1 MLRKE
6 LQKKMQA
13 VAMAAVV
20 TLTTVGAPATTFAG
34 ELPEEVTA
42 EDFSDAGEAVTEE
55 VTGDDFS
62 DGEAVAEQSSAD
74 ENGVVEDVPAVQ
86 AEESS
91 EGSTEDEQAKAQA
104 YLKENFIDG
113 SNKIITSG
121 GTGVTKSEDGLTYNV
136 ALTIPTSGYA
146 IRSMRLKYVNTVYKT
161 GWYIDK
167 DNPYV
172 GYKAPATN
180 GSRSITRPTAEQGP
194 YSFTAT
200 LKLFAL
206 DTDTTAINDG
216 TATALATQNFTIVL
230 APEKR
235 NYTVNIKPVNAKTG
249 EAIEGATVDIQKD
262 WNSLTPGEDGS
273 YTLVEGSEYTLTVT
287 ADGYDK
293 YTQTFIPSASGD
305 MEVKLSPIVYRN
317 TTFAV
322 TGNDG
327 ATITDADI
335 TVKEGWYTTLRPQ
348 EDGSYKLQA
357 GKEYKYTITKDGY
370 KEASGSFTVPD
381 EAGDYTFPVTLES
394 NINPADQSAVDAV
407 KKAFD
412 AEFGTLRPVY
422 GTDSNIAD
430 MVLAKVK
437 KYNLDV
443 DVSNVKVSL
452 ATSEDTDYIGTDG
465 TIHYVKSDL
474 NSMGV
479 YSKSLD
485 CTFKFTCNNASA
497 VSESRRVTV
506 SWDQEYFRG
515 KMQAEADQLTWDS
528 IKGNNASQE
537 EVTSDLT
544 LPGCM
549 GTSMRNIWS
558 TVTWESSDPEV
569 ISIQNPSIDS
579 PIYPRTGKINP
590 KTEDTEVTLTA
601 TFKANDTLLN
611 EYIEK
616 ADSFGTITKT
626 FEVTV
631 KGSGSQAPTEEELKA
646 ILDKYYT
653 ADQLKDFTTQTQLDT
668 ANCTG
673 DIQLPRYTRIKDEN
687 GEYVFNNKEIT
698 VTSSDANLMKINGY
712 RAAVD
717 LFAYDKDTTAN
728 LIVTFTRE
736 GVTATKEIP
745 ITVSVKDINEK
756 LDTEIAMMDYAKA
769 HYFDGIKGDNADV
782 DSITTNLHAFQE
794 MYLDNEGKAVWVY
807 TADDKTGAGI
817 ITDDYFDDPWIMEGQ
832 GYNHFKSSN
841 NAVIQHENLVV
852 NRPESNTQITIS
864 SLLSSE
870 KYGQFAKD
878 HPDNA
883 KLQKLYKQEAS
894 VTVTVKG
901 TKAESEA
908 LKAKIQE
915 ANTLLESITEGTEA
929 GQYPEGTK
937 KALTE
942 AIAAAQAVS
951 DNAEATEA
959 QQTEAITA
967 LTEAMKDCQ
976 DSRIPQSADVTVI
989 AATEAN
995 TSGKTQALTVKATDA
1010 ALYGYTKPESVQ
1022 AEVTVLDALAD
1033 LHAAMYGDA
1042 FKAAPEDYLVVSE
1055 QGWINKVFGVT
1066 TASVGFFVNNK
1077 MPISADT
1084 GYGSTCNEA
1093 VLQSGDILNVV
1104 LYHDTTGWSDK
1115 YLYFDGIASD
1125 IMAKKDFTL
1134 NVKGFT
1140 AAWGDESVAQKDIT
1154 VELRDSEG
1162 KAAATGTTDENGNV
1176 TLNVPAEGTYTA
1188 VITKTPYEYYIPV
1201 DAQIVAKA
1209 HEHSYTTWKK
1219 VSDATVFAPEK
1230 QESTC
1235 DFCGEKTTKDGG
1247 KKLDPTVKLS
1257 KTTVA
1262 LTLKQSE
1269 TVKVSGLAKGDSVK
1283 GWTSSDKSIA
1293 TVDKNGKI
1301 TATTKEGKATITVT
1315 LASGKKAQIAV
1326 TVKET
1331 KHVYT
1336 KWTKVSSATVFAPE
1350 KRQSTCNL
1358 CGRKITR
1365 EFGTKL
1371 TPTVKLTK
1379 TTLTLK
1385 TKQSVTVKASGLARG
1400 DSVKKWTSSN
1410 KSIATVD
1417 KNGKITATAKE
1428 GKATITVTLA
1438 SGKTAKVAV
1447 TVKLIRTTKLTNV
1460 PKTLSITAGKKYT
1473 LKPVVTPS
1481 NSQEKVTYKSSNT
1494 KIATVSSQG
1503 AVTAVKAG
1511 SATIT
1516 VQSGK
1521 QKATVKVTVKKAP
1534 ALKSIKNVPG
1544 SKTIANGKT
1553 YTLKPQLYPSGAI
1566 AKITYTTS
1574 NKNVATVDSKGKI
1587 TAKKKGTAVIT
1598 VKAGKFTAKCKVTVK

>member
-34 ELPEEVTA
+34 ELPGELTA
-42 EDFSDAGEAVTEE
+42 EAFSDNGEAVTEE
-55 VTGDDFS
+55 VTEDDFS
-62 DGEAVAEQSSAD
+62 DGETAAGQSSAG
-74 ENGVVEDVPAVQ
+74 ENEVVDVPAAQ

-194 YSFTAT
+194 YTFTAT

-216 TATALATQNFTIVL
+216 TATALATQDFTIVL
-230 APEKR
+230 APEKK

-262 WNSLTPGEDGS
+262 WSSLTPADDGS

-293 YTQTFIPSASGD
+293 YTQTILPSASGD
-305 MEVKLSPIVYRN
+305 IEVKLSPIVYRN

-381 EAGDYTFPVTLES
+381 EAGDYTFPVTLQS
-394 NINPADQSAVDAV
+394 NIDPADQAAVDAV

-497 VSESRRVTV
+497 VSENRRVTV

-558 TVTWESSDPEV
+558 TVTWESSDPDV

-601 TFKANDTLLN
+601 TFKANDILLN

-626 FEVTV
+626 FKVTV

-717 LFAYDKDTTAN
+717 LFTYDKDTTAN

-756 LDTEIAMMDYAKA
+756 LDAEIAMMDYAKA
-769 HYFDGIKGDNADV
+769 HYFDGIKGDNADA

-807 TADDKTGAGI
+807 NADDKTGAGI

-878 HPDNA
+878 HLDNA

-901 TKAESEA
+901 TKAEGEA

-937 KALTE
+937 DALSE
-942 AIAAAQAVS
+942 AIKAAQAVS

-967 LTEAMKDCQ
+967 LAKAMKDCQ

-989 AATEAN
+989 AGTEAN
-995 TSGKTQALTVKATDA
+995 TAGKTQALTVKATDA
-1010 ALYGYTKPESVQ
+1010 ALYGYVKPEKVQ

-1042 FKAAPEDYLVVSE
+1042 FKAAPEDYLVVNES
-1055 QGWINKVFGVT
+1055 GWISKAFGVT
-1066 TASVGFFVNNK
+1066 TANVSFFVNNK
-1077 MPISADT
+1077 MPLGDS
-1084 GYGSTCNEA
+1084 GYGSMCNEA
-1093 VLQSGDILNVV
+1093 VLNSGDVLNVFF
-1104 LYHDTTGWSDK
+1104 YNDTAGYSDE
-1115 YLYFDGIASD
+1115 YLYFDSIACD
-1125 IMAKKDFTL
+1125 IMAKKDFIL
-1134 NVKGFT
+1134 NVKGFK
-1140 AAWGDESVAQKDIT
+1140 AAWGEEASAQKDIT

-1162 KAAATGTTDENGNV
+1162 KTVATGTTDENGNV
-1176 TLNVPAEGTYTA
+1176 TLNAPAEGTYTA
-1188 VITKTPYEYYIPV
+1188 AIVKTPYEYYIPV
-1201 DAQIVAKA
+1201 DAKVVAKA

-1219 VSDATVFAPEK
+1219 VSSATVFAPEK

-1235 DFCGEKTTKDGG
+1235 DFCGEKTTKTVGE
-1247 KKLDPTVKLS
+1247 KLTPTVKLTATKLAL
-1257 KTTVA
+1257 KT
-1262 LTLKQSE
+1262 KQSV
-1269 TVKVSGLAKGDSVK
+1269 TVRATGLAKGDYVK
-1283 GWTSSDKSIA
+1283 SWTSSKKSVA

-1301 TATTKEGKATITVT
+1301 TATSKEGTAVITVT
-1315 LASGKKAQIAV
+1315 LASK
-1326 TVKET
+1326 
-1331 KHVYT
+1331 
-1336 KWTKVSSATVFAPE
+1336 
-1350 KRQSTCNL
+1350 
-1358 CGRKITR
+1358 
-1365 EFGTKL
+1365 
-1371 TPTVKLTK
+1371 
-1379 TTLTLK
+1379 
-1385 TKQSVTVKASGLARG
+1385 
-1400 DSVKKWTSSN
+1400 
-1410 KSIATVD
+1410 
-1417 KNGKITATAKE
+1417 
-1428 GKATITVTLA
+1428 
-1438 SGKTAKVAV
+1438 KTAKVTV
-1447 TVKLIRTTKLTNV
+1447 TVKMIRTTKLTKV
-1460 PKTLSITAGKKYT
+1460 PKTLSLTTGKKYT

-1494 KIATVSSQG
+1494 KIATVSSTG
-1503 AVTAVKAG
+1503 VITAKKVGKV
-1511 SATIT
+1511 TIT

-1521 QKATVKVTVKKAP
+1521 QKATVTLTVKKAP
-1534 ALKSIKNVPG
+1534 ALKAIKNVPTK
-1544 SKTIANGKT
+1544 KTITKGKT

-1574 NKNVATVDSKGKI
+1574 NKSIATVDSKGKI

>member
-34 ELPEEVTA
+34 ELPGELTA
-42 EDFSDAGEAVTEE
+42 EAFSDNGEAVTEE
-55 VTGDDFS
+55 VTEDDFS
-62 DGEAVAEQSSAD
+62 DGETAAGQSSAG
-74 ENGVVEDVPAVQ
+74 ENEVVDVPAAQ

-194 YSFTAT
+194 YTFTAT

-216 TATALATQNFTIVL
+216 TATALATQDFTIVL
-230 APEKR
+230 APEKK

-262 WNSLTPGEDGS
+262 WSSLTPADDGS

-293 YTQTFIPSASGD
+293 YTQTILPSASGD
-305 MEVKLSPIVYRN
+305 IEVKLSPIVYRN

-381 EAGDYTFPVTLES
+381 EAGDYTFPVTLQS
-394 NINPADQSAVDAV
+394 NIDPADQAAVDAV

-558 TVTWESSDPEV
+558 TVTWESSDPDV

-601 TFKANDTLLN
+601 TFKANDILLN

-626 FEVTV
+626 FKVTV

-717 LFAYDKDTTAN
+717 LFTYDKDTTAN

-756 LDTEIAMMDYAKA
+756 LDAEIAMMDYAKA
-769 HYFDGIKGDNADV
+769 HYFDGIKGDNADA

-807 TADDKTGAGI
+807 NADDKTGAGI
-817 ITDDYFDDPWIMEGQ
+817 ITDDYFDNPWIMEGQ

-878 HPDNA
+878 HLDNA

-901 TKAESEA
+901 TKAEGEA

-937 KALTE
+937 DALSE
-942 AIAAAQAVS
+942 AIKAAQAVS
-951 DNAEATEA
+951 DNTEATEA

-967 LTEAMKDCQ
+967 LAKAMKDCQ

-989 AATEAN
+989 AGTEAN
-995 TSGKTQALTVKATDA
+995 TAGKTQALTVKATDA
-1010 ALYGYTKPESVQ
+1010 ALYGYVKPEKVQ

-1042 FKAAPEDYLVVSE
+1042 FKAAPEDYLVVNES
-1055 QGWINKVFGVT
+1055 GWISKAFGVT
-1066 TASVGFFVNNK
+1066 TANVSFFVNNK
-1077 MPISADT
+1077 MPLGDS
-1084 GYGSTCNEA
+1084 GYGSMCNEA
-1093 VLQSGDILNVV
+1093 VLNSGDVLNVFF
-1104 LYHDTTGWSDK
+1104 YNDTAGYSDE
-1115 YLYFDGIASD
+1115 YLYFDSIACD
-1125 IMAKKDFTL
+1125 IMAKKDFIL
-1134 NVKGFT
+1134 NVKGFK
-1140 AAWGDESVAQKDIT
+1140 AAWGEEASAQKDIT

-1162 KAAATGTTDENGNV
+1162 KTVATGTTDENGNV
-1176 TLNVPAEGTYTA
+1176 TLNAPAEGTYTA
-1188 VITKTPYEYYIPV
+1188 AIVKTPYEYYIPV
-1201 DAQIVAKA
+1201 DAKVVAKA

-1219 VSDATVFAPEK
+1219 VSSATVFAPEK

-1235 DFCGEKTTKDGG
+1235 DFCGEKTTKTVGE
-1247 KKLDPTVKLS
+1247 KLTPTVKLTATKLAL
-1257 KTTVA
+1257 KT
-1262 LTLKQSE
+1262 KQSV
-1269 TVKVSGLAKGDSVK
+1269 TVRATGLAKGDYVK
-1283 GWTSSDKSIA
+1283 SWTSSKKSVA

-1301 TATTKEGKATITVT
+1301 TATSKEGT
-1315 LASGKKAQIAV
+1315 AV
-1326 TVKET
+1326 
-1331 KHVYT
+1331 
-1336 KWTKVSSATVFAPE
+1336 
-1350 KRQSTCNL
+1350 
-1358 CGRKITR
+1358 
-1365 EFGTKL
+1365 
-1371 TPTVKLTK
+1371 
-1379 TTLTLK
+1379 
-1385 TKQSVTVKASGLARG
+1385 
-1400 DSVKKWTSSN
+1400 
-1410 KSIATVD
+1410 
-1417 KNGKITATAKE
+1417 
-1428 GKATITVTLA
+1428 ITVTLA
-1438 SGKTAKVAV
+1438 SGKTAKVTV
-1447 TVKLIRTTKLTNV
+1447 TVKMIRTTKLTKV
-1460 PKTLSITAGKKYT
+1460 PKTLSLTTGKKYT

-1494 KIATVSSQG
+1494 KIATVSSTG
-1503 AVTAVKAG
+1503 VITAKKVGKV
-1511 SATIT
+1511 TIT

-1521 QKATVKVTVKKAP
+1521 QKATVTLTVKKAP
-1534 ALKSIKNVPG
+1534 ALKAIKNVPTK
-1544 SKTIANGKT
+1544 KTITKGKT

-1574 NKNVATVDSKGKI
+1574 NKSIATVDSKGKI

>member
-34 ELPEEVTA
+34 ELPGELTA
-42 EDFSDAGEAVTEE
+42 EAFSDNGEAVTEE
-55 VTGDDFS
+55 VTEDDFS
-62 DGEAVAEQSSAD
+62 DGETAAGQSSAG
-74 ENGVVEDVPAVQ
+74 ENEVVDVPAAQ

-194 YSFTAT
+194 YTFTAT

-216 TATALATQNFTIVL
+216 TATALATQDFTIVL
-230 APEKR
+230 APEKK

-262 WNSLTPGEDGS
+262 WSSLTPADDGS

-293 YTQTFIPSASGD
+293 YTQTILPSASGD
-305 MEVKLSPIVYRN
+305 IEVKLSPIVYRN

-381 EAGDYTFPVTLES
+381 EAGDYTFPVTLQS
-394 NINPADQSAVDAV
+394 NIDPADQAAVDAV

-558 TVTWESSDPEV
+558 TVTWESSDPDV

-601 TFKANDTLLN
+601 TFKANDILLN

-626 FEVTV
+626 FKVTV

-717 LFAYDKDTTAN
+717 LFTYDKDTTAN

-756 LDTEIAMMDYAKA
+756 LDAEIAMMDYAKA
-769 HYFDGIKGDNADV
+769 HYFDGIKGDNADA

-807 TADDKTGAGI
+807 NADDKTGAGI

-878 HPDNA
+878 HLDNA

-901 TKAESEA
+901 TKAEGEA

-937 KALTE
+937 DALSE
-942 AIAAAQAVS
+942 AIKAAQAVS

-967 LTEAMKDCQ
+967 LAKAMKDCQ

-989 AATEAN
+989 AGTEAN
-995 TSGKTQALTVKATDA
+995 TAGKTQALTVKATDA
-1010 ALYGYTKPESVQ
+1010 ALYGYVKPEKVQ

-1042 FKAAPEDYLVVSE
+1042 FKAAPEDYLVVNES
-1055 QGWINKVFGVT
+1055 GWISKAFGVT
-1066 TASVGFFVNNK
+1066 TDNVSFFVNNK
-1077 MPISADT
+1077 MPLGDS
-1084 GYGSTCNEA
+1084 GYGSMCNEA
-1093 VLQSGDILNVV
+1093 VLNSGDVLNVFF
-1104 LYHDTTGWSDK
+1104 YNDTAGYSDE
-1115 YLYFDGIASD
+1115 YLYFDSIACD
-1125 IMAKKDFTL
+1125 IMAKKDFIL
-1134 NVKGFT
+1134 NVKGFK
-1140 AAWGDESVAQKDIT
+1140 AAWGEEASAQKDIT

-1162 KAAATGTTDENGNV
+1162 KTVATGTTDENGNV
-1176 TLNVPAEGTYTA
+1176 TLNAPAEGTYTA
-1188 VITKTPYEYYIPV
+1188 AIVKTPYEYYIPV
-1201 DAQIVAKA
+1201 DAKVVAKA

-1219 VSDATVFAPEK
+1219 VSSATVFAPEK

-1235 DFCGEKTTKDGG
+1235 DFCGEKTTKTVGE
-1247 KKLDPTVKLS
+1247 KLTPTVKLTATKLAL
-1257 KTTVA
+1257 KT
-1262 LTLKQSE
+1262 KQSV
-1269 TVKVSGLAKGDSVK
+1269 TVRATGLAKGDYVK
-1283 GWTSSDKSIA
+1283 SWTSSKKSVA

-1301 TATTKEGKATITVT
+1301 TATSKEGT
-1315 LASGKKAQIAV
+1315 AV
-1326 TVKET
+1326 
-1331 KHVYT
+1331 
-1336 KWTKVSSATVFAPE
+1336 
-1350 KRQSTCNL
+1350 
-1358 CGRKITR
+1358 
-1365 EFGTKL
+1365 
-1371 TPTVKLTK
+1371 
-1379 TTLTLK
+1379 
-1385 TKQSVTVKASGLARG
+1385 
-1400 DSVKKWTSSN
+1400 
-1410 KSIATVD
+1410 
-1417 KNGKITATAKE
+1417 
-1428 GKATITVTLA
+1428 ITVTLA
-1438 SGKTAKVAV
+1438 SGKTAKVTV
-1447 TVKLIRTTKLTNV
+1447 TVKMIRTTKLTKV
-1460 PKTLSITAGKKYT
+1460 PKTLSLTTGKKYT

-1494 KIATVSSQG
+1494 KIATVSSTG
-1503 AVTAVKAG
+1503 VITAKKVGKV
-1511 SATIT
+1511 TIT

-1521 QKATVKVTVKKAP
+1521 QKATVTLTVKKAP
-1534 ALKSIKNVPG
+1534 ALKAIKNVPTK
-1544 SKTIANGKT
+1544 KTITKGKT

-1574 NKNVATVDSKGKI
+1574 NKSIATVDSKGKI

>member
-34 ELPEEVTA
+34 ELPGELTA
-42 EDFSDAGEAVTEE
+42 EAFSDNGEAVTEE
-55 VTGDDFS
+55 VTEDDFS
-62 DGEAVAEQSSAD
+62 DGETAAGQSSAG
-74 ENGVVEDVPAVQ
+74 ENEVVDVPAAQ

-194 YSFTAT
+194 YTFTAT

-216 TATALATQNFTIVL
+216 TATALATQDFTIVL
-230 APEKR
+230 APEKK

-262 WNSLTPGEDGS
+262 WSSLTPADDGS

-293 YTQTFIPSASGD
+293 YTQTILPSASGD
-305 MEVKLSPIVYRN
+305 IEVKLSPIVYRN

-381 EAGDYTFPVTLES
+381 EAGDYTFPVTLQS
-394 NINPADQSAVDAV
+394 NIDPADQAAVDAV

-412 AEFGTLRPVY
+412 AEFGTLRPIY

-558 TVTWESSDPEV
+558 TVTWESSDPDV

-601 TFKANDTLLN
+601 TFRANDILLN

-626 FEVTV
+626 FKVTV

-717 LFAYDKDTTAN
+717 LFTYDKDTTAN

-756 LDTEIAMMDYAKA
+756 LDAEIAMMDYAKA
-769 HYFDGIKGDNADV
+769 HYFDGIKGDNADA

-807 TADDKTGAGI
+807 NADDKTGAGI

-878 HPDNA
+878 HLDNA

-901 TKAESEA
+901 TKAEGEA

-937 KALTE
+937 DALSE
-942 AIAAAQAVS
+942 AIKAAQAVS

-967 LTEAMKDCQ
+967 LAKAMKDCQ

-989 AATEAN
+989 AGTEAN
-995 TSGKTQALTVKATDA
+995 TAGKTQALTVKATDA
-1010 ALYGYTKPESVQ
+1010 ALYGYVKPEKVQ

-1042 FKAAPEDYLVVSE
+1042 FKAAPEDYLVVNES
-1055 QGWINKVFGVT
+1055 GLISKAFGVT
-1066 TASVGFFVNNK
+1066 TANVSFFVNNK
-1077 MPISADT
+1077 MPLGDS
-1084 GYGSTCNEA
+1084 GYGSMCNEA
-1093 VLQSGDILNVV
+1093 VLNSGDVLNVFF
-1104 LYHDTTGWSDK
+1104 YNDTAGYSDE
-1115 YLYFDGIASD
+1115 YLYFDSIACD
-1125 IMAKKDFTL
+1125 IMAKKDFIL
-1134 NVKGFT
+1134 NVKGFK
-1140 AAWGDESVAQKDIT
+1140 AAWGEEASAQKDIT

-1162 KAAATGTTDENGNV
+1162 KTVATGTTDENGNV
-1176 TLNVPAEGTYTA
+1176 TLNAPAEGTYTA
-1188 VITKTPYEYYIPV
+1188 AIVKTPYEYYIPV
-1201 DAQIVAKA
+1201 DAKVVAKA

-1219 VSDATVFAPEK
+1219 VSSATVFAPEK

-1235 DFCGEKTTKDGG
+1235 DFCGEKTTKTVGE
-1247 KKLDPTVKLS
+1247 KLTPTVKLTATKLAL
-1257 KTTVA
+1257 KT
-1262 LTLKQSE
+1262 KQSV
-1269 TVKVSGLAKGDSVK
+1269 TVRATGLAKGDYVK
-1283 GWTSSDKSIA
+1283 SWTSSKKSVA

-1301 TATTKEGKATITVT
+1301 TATSKEGTAVITVT
-1315 LASGKKAQIAV
+1315 LASK
-1326 TVKET
+1326 
-1331 KHVYT
+1331 
-1336 KWTKVSSATVFAPE
+1336 
-1350 KRQSTCNL
+1350 
-1358 CGRKITR
+1358 
-1365 EFGTKL
+1365 
-1371 TPTVKLTK
+1371 
-1379 TTLTLK
+1379 
-1385 TKQSVTVKASGLARG
+1385 
-1400 DSVKKWTSSN
+1400 
-1410 KSIATVD
+1410 
-1417 KNGKITATAKE
+1417 
-1428 GKATITVTLA
+1428 
-1438 SGKTAKVAV
+1438 KTAKVTV
-1447 TVKLIRTTKLTNV
+1447 TVKMIRTTKLTKV
-1460 PKTLSITAGKKYT
+1460 PKTLSLTTGKKYT
-1473 LKPVVTPS
+1473 LKPVVAPS

-1494 KIATVSSQG
+1494 KIATVSSTG
-1503 AVTAVKAG
+1503 VITAKKVGKV
-1511 SATIT
+1511 TIT

-1521 QKATVKVTVKKAP
+1521 QKATVTLTVKKAP
-1534 ALKSIKNVPG
+1534 ALKAIKNVPTK
-1544 SKTIANGKT
+1544 KTITKGKT

-1574 NKNVATVDSKGKI
+1574 NKSIATVDSKGKI

>member
-34 ELPEEVTA
+34 ELPGELTA
-42 EDFSDAGEAVTEE
+42 EAFSDNGEAVTEE
-55 VTGDDFS
+55 VTEDDFS
-62 DGEAVAEQSSAD
+62 DGETAAGQSSAG
-74 ENGVVEDVPAVQ
+74 ENEVVDVPAAQ

-146 IRSMRLKYVNTVYKT
+146 IRSMRLKYVNIVYKT

-194 YSFTAT
+194 YTFTAT

-216 TATALATQNFTIVL
+216 TATALATQDFTIVL
-230 APEKR
+230 APEKK

-262 WNSLTPGEDGS
+262 WSSLTPADDGS

-293 YTQTFIPSASGD
+293 YTQTILPSASGD
-305 MEVKLSPIVYRN
+305 IEVKLSPIVYRN

-381 EAGDYTFPVTLES
+381 EAGDYTFPVTLQS
-394 NINPADQSAVDAV
+394 NIDPADQAAVDAV

-412 AEFGTLRPVY
+412 AEFGTLRPIY

-558 TVTWESSDPEV
+558 TVTWESSDPDV

-601 TFKANDTLLN
+601 TFKANDILLN

-626 FEVTV
+626 FKVTV

-717 LFAYDKDTTAN
+717 LFTYDKDTTAN

-756 LDTEIAMMDYAKA
+756 LDAEIAMMDYAKA
-769 HYFDGIKGDNADV
+769 HYFDGIKGDNADA

-807 TADDKTGAGI
+807 NADDKTGAGI
-817 ITDDYFDDPWIMEGQ
+817 ITDDYFDNPWIMEGQ

-878 HPDNA
+878 HLDNA

-901 TKAESEA
+901 TKAEGEA

-937 KALTE
+937 DALSE
-942 AIAAAQAVS
+942 AIKAAQAVS

-967 LTEAMKDCQ
+967 LAKAMKDCQ

-989 AATEAN
+989 AGTEAN
-995 TSGKTQALTVKATDA
+995 TAGKTQALTVKATDA
-1010 ALYGYTKPESVQ
+1010 ALYGYVKPEKVQ

-1042 FKAAPEDYLVVSE
+1042 FKAAPEDYLVVNES
-1055 QGWINKVFGVT
+1055 GWISKAFGVT
-1066 TASVGFFVNNK
+1066 TANVSFFVNNK
-1077 MPISADT
+1077 MPLGDS
-1084 GYGSTCNEA
+1084 GYGSMCNEA
-1093 VLQSGDILNVV
+1093 VLNSGDVLNVFF
-1104 LYHDTTGWSDK
+1104 YNDTAGYSDE
-1115 YLYFDGIASD
+1115 YLYFDSIACD
-1125 IMAKKDFTL
+1125 IMAKKDFIL
-1134 NVKGFT
+1134 NVKGFK
-1140 AAWGDESVAQKDIT
+1140 AAWGEEASAQKDIT

-1162 KAAATGTTDENGNV
+1162 KTVATGTTDENGNV
-1176 TLNVPAEGTYTA
+1176 TLNAPAEGTYTA
-1188 VITKTPYEYYIPV
+1188 AIVKTPYEYYIPV
-1201 DAQIVAKA
+1201 DAKVVAKA

-1219 VSDATVFAPEK
+1219 VSSATVFAPEK

-1235 DFCGEKTTKDGG
+1235 DFCGEKTTKTVG
-1247 KKLDPTVKLS
+1247 KKLTPTVKLTATKLAL
-1257 KTTVA
+1257 KT
-1262 LTLKQSE
+1262 KQSV
-1269 TVKVSGLAKGDSVK
+1269 TVRATGLAKGDYVK
-1283 GWTSSDKSIA
+1283 SWTSSKKSVA

-1301 TATTKEGKATITVT
+1301 TATSKEGT
-1315 LASGKKAQIAV
+1315 AV
-1326 TVKET
+1326 
-1331 KHVYT
+1331 
-1336 KWTKVSSATVFAPE
+1336 
-1350 KRQSTCNL
+1350 
-1358 CGRKITR
+1358 
-1365 EFGTKL
+1365 
-1371 TPTVKLTK
+1371 
-1379 TTLTLK
+1379 
-1385 TKQSVTVKASGLARG
+1385 
-1400 DSVKKWTSSN
+1400 
-1410 KSIATVD
+1410 
-1417 KNGKITATAKE
+1417 
-1428 GKATITVTLA
+1428 ITVTLA
-1438 SGKTAKVAV
+1438 SGKTAKVTV
-1447 TVKLIRTTKLTNV
+1447 TVKMIRTTKLTKV
-1460 PKTLSITAGKKYT
+1460 PKTLSLTTGKKYT

-1494 KIATVSSQG
+1494 KIATVSSTG
-1503 AVTAVKAG
+1503 VITAKKVGKV
-1511 SATIT
+1511 TIT

-1521 QKATVKVTVKKAP
+1521 QKATVTLTVKKAP
-1534 ALKSIKNVPG
+1534 ALKAIKNVPTK
-1544 SKTIANGKT
+1544 KTITKGKT

-1566 AKITYTTS
+1566 AKITYTSS
-1574 NKNVATVDSKGKI
+1574 NKSVATVDSKGKI

>member
-34 ELPEEVTA
+34 ELPGELTA
-42 EDFSDAGEAVTEE
+42 EAFSDNGEAVTEE
-55 VTGDDFS
+55 VTEDDFS
-62 DGEAVAEQSSAD
+62 DGETAAGQSSAG
-74 ENGVVEDVPAVQ
+74 ENEVVDVPAAQ

-194 YSFTAT
+194 YTFTAT

-216 TATALATQNFTIVL
+216 TATALATQDFTIVL
-230 APEKR
+230 APEKK

-262 WNSLTPGEDGS
+262 WSSLTPADDGS

-293 YTQTFIPSASGD
+293 YTQTILPSASGD
-305 MEVKLSPIVYRN
+305 IEVKLSPIVYRN

-381 EAGDYTFPVTLES
+381 EAGDYTFPVTLQS
-394 NINPADQSAVDAV
+394 NIDPADQAAVDAV

-412 AEFGTLRPVY
+412 AEFGTLRPIY

-474 NSMGV
+474 NSMGG

-558 TVTWESSDPEV
+558 TVTWESSDPDV

-601 TFKANDTLLN
+601 TFRANDILLN

-626 FEVTV
+626 FKVTV

-717 LFAYDKDTTAN
+717 LFTYDKDTTAN

-756 LDTEIAMMDYAKA
+756 LDAEIAMMDYAKA
-769 HYFDGIKGDNADV
+769 HYFDGIKGDNADA

-807 TADDKTGAGI
+807 NADDKTGAGI

-878 HPDNA
+878 HLDNA

-901 TKAESEA
+901 TKAEGEA

-937 KALTE
+937 DALSE
-942 AIAAAQAVS
+942 AIKAAQAVS

-967 LTEAMKDCQ
+967 LAKAMKDCQ

-989 AATEAN
+989 AGTEAN
-995 TSGKTQALTVKATDA
+995 TAGKTQALTVKATDA
-1010 ALYGYTKPESVQ
+1010 ALYGYVKPEKVQ

-1042 FKAAPEDYLVVSE
+1042 FKAAPEDYLVVNES
-1055 QGWINKVFGVT
+1055 GLISKAFGVT
-1066 TASVGFFVNNK
+1066 TANVSFFVNNK
-1077 MPISADT
+1077 MPLGDS
-1084 GYGSTCNEA
+1084 GYGSMCNEA
-1093 VLQSGDILNVV
+1093 VLNSGDVLNVFF
-1104 LYHDTTGWSDK
+1104 YNDTAGYSDE
-1115 YLYFDGIASD
+1115 YLYFDSIACD
-1125 IMAKKDFTL
+1125 IMAKKDFIL
-1134 NVKGFT
+1134 NVKGFK
-1140 AAWGDESVAQKDIT
+1140 AAWGEEASAQKDIT

-1162 KAAATGTTDENGNV
+1162 KTVATGTTDENGNV
-1176 TLNVPAEGTYTA
+1176 TLNAPAEGTYTA
-1188 VITKTPYEYYIPV
+1188 AIVKTPYEYYIPV
-1201 DAQIVAKA
+1201 DAKVVAKA

-1219 VSDATVFAPEK
+1219 VSSATVFAPEK

-1235 DFCGEKTTKDGG
+1235 DFCGEKTTKTVGE
-1247 KKLDPTVKLS
+1247 KLTPTVKLTATKLAL
-1257 KTTVA
+1257 KT
-1262 LTLKQSE
+1262 KQSV
-1269 TVKVSGLAKGDSVK
+1269 TVRATGLAKGDYVK
-1283 GWTSSDKSIA
+1283 SWTSSKKSVA

-1301 TATTKEGKATITVT
+1301 TATSKEGTAVITVT
-1315 LASGKKAQIAV
+1315 LASK
-1326 TVKET
+1326 
-1331 KHVYT
+1331 
-1336 KWTKVSSATVFAPE
+1336 
-1350 KRQSTCNL
+1350 
-1358 CGRKITR
+1358 
-1365 EFGTKL
+1365 
-1371 TPTVKLTK
+1371 
-1379 TTLTLK
+1379 
-1385 TKQSVTVKASGLARG
+1385 
-1400 DSVKKWTSSN
+1400 
-1410 KSIATVD
+1410 
-1417 KNGKITATAKE
+1417 
-1428 GKATITVTLA
+1428 
-1438 SGKTAKVAV
+1438 KTAKVTV
-1447 TVKLIRTTKLTNV
+1447 TVKMIRTTKLTKV
-1460 PKTLSITAGKKYT
+1460 PKTLSLTTGKKYT

-1494 KIATVSSQG
+1494 KIATVSSTG
-1503 AVTAVKAG
+1503 VITAKKVGKV
-1511 SATIT
+1511 TIT

-1521 QKATVKVTVKKAP
+1521 QKATVTLTVKKAP
-1534 ALKSIKNVPG
+1534 ALKAIKNVPTK
-1544 SKTIANGKT
+1544 KTITKGKT

-1574 NKNVATVDSKGKI
+1574 NKSIATVDSKGKI

>member
-34 ELPEEVTA
+34 ELPGELTA
-42 EDFSDAGEAVTEE
+42 EAFSDNGEAVTEE
-55 VTGDDFS
+55 VTEDDFS
-62 DGEAVAEQSSAD
+62 DGETAAGQSSAG
-74 ENGVVEDVPAVQ
+74 ENEVVDVPAAQ

-194 YSFTAT
+194 YTFTAT

-216 TATALATQNFTIVL
+216 TATALATQDFTIVL
-230 APEKR
+230 APEKK

-262 WNSLTPGEDGS
+262 WSSLTPADDGS

-293 YTQTFIPSASGD
+293 YTQTILPSASGD
-305 MEVKLSPIVYRN
+305 IEVKLSPIVYRN

-381 EAGDYTFPVTLES
+381 EAGDYTFPVTLQS
-394 NINPADQSAVDAV
+394 NIDPADQAAVDAV

-412 AEFGTLRPVY
+412 AEFGTLRPIY

-558 TVTWESSDPEV
+558 TVTWESSDPDV

-601 TFKANDTLLN
+601 TFRANDILLN

-626 FEVTV
+626 FKVTV

-717 LFAYDKDTTAN
+717 LFTYDKDTTAN

-756 LDTEIAMMDYAKA
+756 LDAEIAMMDYAKA
-769 HYFDGIKGDNADV
+769 HYFDGIKGDNADA

-807 TADDKTGAGI
+807 NADDKTGAGI

-878 HPDNA
+878 HLDNA

-901 TKAESEA
+901 TKAEGEA

-937 KALTE
+937 DALSE
-942 AIAAAQAVS
+942 AIKAAQAVS

-967 LTEAMKDCQ
+967 LAKAMKDCQ

-989 AATEAN
+989 AGTEAN
-995 TSGKTQALTVKATDA
+995 TAGKTQALTVKATDA
-1010 ALYGYTKPESVQ
+1010 ALYGYVKPEKIQ

-1042 FKAAPEDYLVVSE
+1042 FKAAPEDYLVVNES
-1055 QGWINKVFGVT
+1055 GWISKAFGVT
-1066 TASVGFFVNNK
+1066 TANVSFFVNNK
-1077 MPISADT
+1077 MPLGDS
-1084 GYGSTCNEA
+1084 GYGSMCNEA
-1093 VLQSGDILNVV
+1093 VLNSGDVLNVFF
-1104 LYHDTTGWSDK
+1104 YNDTAGYSDE
-1115 YLYFDGIASD
+1115 YLYFDSIACD
-1125 IMAKKDFTL
+1125 IMAKKDFIL
-1134 NVKGFT
+1134 NVKGFK
-1140 AAWGDESVAQKDIT
+1140 AAWGEEASAQKDIT

-1162 KAAATGTTDENGNV
+1162 KTVATGTTDENGNV
-1176 TLNVPAEGTYTA
+1176 TLNAPAEGTYTA
-1188 VITKTPYEYYIPV
+1188 AIVKTPYEYYIPV
-1201 DAQIVAKA
+1201 DAKVVAKA

-1219 VSDATVFAPEK
+1219 VSSATVFAPEK

-1235 DFCGEKTTKDGG
+1235 DFCGEKTTKTVGE
-1247 KKLDPTVKLS
+1247 KLTPTVKLTATKLAL
-1257 KTTVA
+1257 KT
-1262 LTLKQSE
+1262 KQSV
-1269 TVKVSGLAKGDSVK
+1269 TVRATGLAKGDYVK
-1283 GWTSSDKSIA
+1283 SWTSSKKSVA

-1301 TATTKEGKATITVT
+1301 TATSKEGT
-1315 LASGKKAQIAV
+1315 AV
-1326 TVKET
+1326 
-1331 KHVYT
+1331 
-1336 KWTKVSSATVFAPE
+1336 
-1350 KRQSTCNL
+1350 
-1358 CGRKITR
+1358 
-1365 EFGTKL
+1365 
-1371 TPTVKLTK
+1371 
-1379 TTLTLK
+1379 
-1385 TKQSVTVKASGLARG
+1385 
-1400 DSVKKWTSSN
+1400 
-1410 KSIATVD
+1410 
-1417 KNGKITATAKE
+1417 
-1428 GKATITVTLA
+1428 ITVTLA
-1438 SGKTAKVAV
+1438 SGKTAKVTV
-1447 TVKLIRTTKLTNV
+1447 TVKMIRTTKLTKV
-1460 PKTLSITAGKKYT
+1460 PKTLSLTTGKKYT

-1494 KIATVSSQG
+1494 KIATVSSTG
-1503 AVTAVKAG
+1503 VITAKKVGKV
-1511 SATIT
+1511 TIT

-1521 QKATVKVTVKKAP
+1521 QKATVTLTVKKAP
-1534 ALKSIKNVPG
+1534 ALKAIKNVPPK
-1544 SKTIANGKT
+1544 KTITKGKT

-1566 AKITYTTS
+1566 AKITYTSS
-1574 NKNVATVDSKGKI
+1574 NKSVATVDSKGKI

>member
-34 ELPEEVTA
+34 ELPGELTA
-42 EDFSDAGEAVTEE
+42 EAFSDNGEAVTEE
-55 VTGDDFS
+55 VTEDDFS
-62 DGEAVAEQSSAD
+62 DGETAAGQSSAG
-74 ENGVVEDVPAVQ
+74 ENEVVDVPAAQ

-194 YSFTAT
+194 YTFTAT

-216 TATALATQNFTIVL
+216 TATALATQDFTIVL
-230 APEKR
+230 APEKK

-262 WNSLTPGEDGS
+262 WSSLTPADDGS

-293 YTQTFIPSASGD
+293 YTQTILPSASGD
-305 MEVKLSPIVYRN
+305 IEVKLSPIVYRN

-381 EAGDYTFPVTLES
+381 EAGDYTFPVTLQS
-394 NINPADQSAVDAV
+394 NIDPADQAAVDAV

-412 AEFGTLRPVY
+412 AEFGTLRPIY

-558 TVTWESSDPEV
+558 TVTWESSDPDV

-601 TFKANDTLLN
+601 TFRANDILLN

-626 FEVTV
+626 FKVTV

-717 LFAYDKDTTAN
+717 LFTYDKDTTAN

-756 LDTEIAMMDYAKA
+756 LDAEIAMMDYAKA
-769 HYFDGIKGDNADV
+769 HYFDGIKGDNADA

-807 TADDKTGAGI
+807 NADDKTGAGI

-878 HPDNA
+878 HLDNA

-901 TKAESEA
+901 TKAEGEA

-937 KALTE
+937 DALSE
-942 AIAAAQAVS
+942 AIKAAQAVS

-967 LTEAMKDCQ
+967 LAKAMKDCQ

-989 AATEAN
+989 AGTEAN
-995 TSGKTQALTVKATDA
+995 TAGKTQALTVKATDA
-1010 ALYGYTKPESVQ
+1010 ALYGYVKPEKVQ

-1042 FKAAPEDYLVVSE
+1042 FKAAPEDYLVVNES
-1055 QGWINKVFGVT
+1055 GWISKAFGVT
-1066 TASVGFFVNNK
+1066 TANVSFFVNNK
-1077 MPISADT
+1077 MPLGDS
-1084 GYGSTCNEA
+1084 GYGSMCNEA
-1093 VLQSGDILNVV
+1093 VLNSGDVLNVFF
-1104 LYHDTTGWSDK
+1104 YNDTAGYSDE
-1115 YLYFDGIASD
+1115 YLYFDSIACD
-1125 IMAKKDFTL
+1125 IMAKKDFIL
-1134 NVKGFT
+1134 NVKGFK
-1140 AAWGDESVAQKDIT
+1140 AAWGEEASAQKDIT

-1162 KAAATGTTDENGNV
+1162 KTVATGTTDENGNV
-1176 TLNVPAEGTYTA
+1176 TLNAPAEGTYTA
-1188 VITKTPYEYYIPV
+1188 AIVKTPYEYYIPV
-1201 DAQIVAKA
+1201 DAKVVAKA

-1219 VSDATVFAPEK
+1219 VSSATVFAPEK

-1235 DFCGEKTTKDGG
+1235 DFCGEKTTKTVGE
-1247 KKLDPTVKLS
+1247 KLTPTVKLTATKLAL
-1257 KTTVA
+1257 KT
-1262 LTLKQSE
+1262 KQSV
-1269 TVKVSGLAKGDSVK
+1269 TVRATGLAKGDYVK
-1283 GWTSSDKSIA
+1283 SWTSSKKSVA

-1301 TATTKEGKATITVT
+1301 TATSKEGT
-1315 LASGKKAQIAV
+1315 AV
-1326 TVKET
+1326 
-1331 KHVYT
+1331 
-1336 KWTKVSSATVFAPE
+1336 
-1350 KRQSTCNL
+1350 
-1358 CGRKITR
+1358 
-1365 EFGTKL
+1365 
-1371 TPTVKLTK
+1371 
-1379 TTLTLK
+1379 
-1385 TKQSVTVKASGLARG
+1385 
-1400 DSVKKWTSSN
+1400 
-1410 KSIATVD
+1410 
-1417 KNGKITATAKE
+1417 
-1428 GKATITVTLA
+1428 ITVTLA
-1438 SGKTAKVAV
+1438 SGKTAKVTV
-1447 TVKLIRTTKLTNV
+1447 TVKMIRTTKLTKV
-1460 PKTLSITAGKKYT
+1460 PKTLSLTTGKKYT

-1494 KIATVSSQG
+1494 KIATVSSTG
-1503 AVTAVKAG
+1503 VITAKKVGKV
-1511 SATIT
+1511 TIT

-1521 QKATVKVTVKKAP
+1521 QKATVTLTVKKAP
-1534 ALKSIKNVPG
+1534 ALKVIKNVPTK
-1544 SKTIANGKT
+1544 KTITKGKT

-1574 NKNVATVDSKGKI
+1574 NKSIATVDSKGKI

>member
-34 ELPEEVTA
+34 ELPGELTA
-42 EDFSDAGEAVTEE
+42 EAFSDNGEAVTEE
-55 VTGDDFS
+55 VTEDDFS
-62 DGEAVAEQSSAD
+62 DGETAAGQSSAG
-74 ENGVVEDVPAVQ
+74 ENEVVDVPAAQ

-194 YSFTAT
+194 YTFTAT

-216 TATALATQNFTIVL
+216 TATALATQDFTIVL
-230 APEKR
+230 APEKK

-262 WNSLTPGEDGS
+262 WSSLTPADDGS

-293 YTQTFIPSASGD
+293 YTQTILPSASGD
-305 MEVKLSPIVYRN
+305 IEVKLSPIVYRN

-322 TGNDG
+322 TRNDG

-381 EAGDYTFPVTLES
+381 EAGDYTFPVTLQS
-394 NINPADQSAVDAV
+394 NIDPADQAAVDAV

-412 AEFGTLRPVY
+412 AEFGTLRPIY

-558 TVTWESSDPEV
+558 TVTWESSDPDV

-601 TFKANDTLLN
+601 TFRANDILLN

-626 FEVTV
+626 FKVTV

-717 LFAYDKDTTAN
+717 LFTYDKDTTAN

-756 LDTEIAMMDYAKA
+756 LDAEIAMMDYAKA
-769 HYFDGIKGDNADV
+769 HYFDGIKGDNADA

-807 TADDKTGAGI
+807 NADDKTGAGI

-878 HPDNA
+878 HLDNA

-901 TKAESEA
+901 TKAEGEA

-937 KALTE
+937 DALSE
-942 AIAAAQAVS
+942 AIKAAQAVS

-967 LTEAMKDCQ
+967 LAKAMKDCQ

-989 AATEAN
+989 AGTEAN
-995 TSGKTQALTVKATDA
+995 TAGKTQALTVKATDA
-1010 ALYGYTKPESVQ
+1010 ALYGYVKPEKVQ

-1042 FKAAPEDYLVVSE
+1042 FKAAPEDYLVVNES
-1055 QGWINKVFGVT
+1055 GLISKAFGVT
-1066 TASVGFFVNNK
+1066 TANVSFFVNNK
-1077 MPISADT
+1077 MPLGDS
-1084 GYGSTCNEA
+1084 GYGSMCNEA
-1093 VLQSGDILNVV
+1093 VLNSGDVLNVFF
-1104 LYHDTTGWSDK
+1104 YNDTAGYSDE
-1115 YLYFDGIASD
+1115 YLYFDSIACD
-1125 IMAKKDFTL
+1125 IMAKKDFIL
-1134 NVKGFT
+1134 NVKGFK
-1140 AAWGDESVAQKDIT
+1140 AAWGEEASAQKDIT

-1162 KAAATGTTDENGNV
+1162 KTVATGTTDENGNV
-1176 TLNVPAEGTYTA
+1176 TLNAPAEGTYTA
-1188 VITKTPYEYYIPV
+1188 AIVKTPYEYYIPV
-1201 DAQIVAKA
+1201 DAKVVAKA

-1219 VSDATVFAPEK
+1219 VSSATVFAPEK

-1235 DFCGEKTTKDGG
+1235 DFCGEKTTKTVGE
-1247 KKLDPTVKLS
+1247 KLTPTVKLTATKLAL
-1257 KTTVA
+1257 KT
-1262 LTLKQSE
+1262 KQSV
-1269 TVKVSGLAKGDSVK
+1269 TVRATGLAKGDYVK
-1283 GWTSSDKSIA
+1283 SWTSSKKSVA

-1301 TATTKEGKATITVT
+1301 TATSKEGTAVITVT
-1315 LASGKKAQIAV
+1315 LASK
-1326 TVKET
+1326 
-1331 KHVYT
+1331 
-1336 KWTKVSSATVFAPE
+1336 
-1350 KRQSTCNL
+1350 
-1358 CGRKITR
+1358 
-1365 EFGTKL
+1365 
-1371 TPTVKLTK
+1371 
-1379 TTLTLK
+1379 
-1385 TKQSVTVKASGLARG
+1385 
-1400 DSVKKWTSSN
+1400 
-1410 KSIATVD
+1410 
-1417 KNGKITATAKE
+1417 
-1428 GKATITVTLA
+1428 
-1438 SGKTAKVAV
+1438 KTAKVTV
-1447 TVKLIRTTKLTNV
+1447 TVKMIRTTKLTKV
-1460 PKTLSITAGKKYT
+1460 PKTLSLTTGKKYT

-1494 KIATVSSQG
+1494 KIATVSSTG
-1503 AVTAVKAG
+1503 VITAKKVGKV
-1511 SATIT
+1511 TIT

-1521 QKATVKVTVKKAP
+1521 QKATVTLTVKKAP
-1534 ALKSIKNVPG
+1534 ALKAIKNVPTK
-1544 SKTIANGKT
+1544 KTITKGKT

-1566 AKITYTTS
+1566 AKITYTSS
-1574 NKNVATVDSKGKI
+1574 NKSVATVDSKGKI

>member
-34 ELPEEVTA
+34 ELPGELTA
-42 EDFSDAGEAVTEE
+42 EAFSDNGEAVTEE
-55 VTGDDFS
+55 VTEDDFS
-62 DGEAVAEQSSAD
+62 DGETAAGQSSAG
-74 ENGVVEDVPAVQ
+74 ENEVVDVPAAQ

-194 YSFTAT
+194 YTFTAT

-216 TATALATQNFTIVL
+216 TATALATQDFTIVL
-230 APEKR
+230 APEKK

-262 WNSLTPGEDGS
+262 WSSLTPADDGS

-293 YTQTFIPSASGD
+293 YTQTILPSASGD
-305 MEVKLSPIVYRN
+305 IEVKLSPIVYRN

-381 EAGDYTFPVTLES
+381 EAGDYTFPVTLQS
-394 NINPADQSAVDAV
+394 NIDPADQAAVDAV

-430 MVLAKVK
+430 MILAKVK

-558 TVTWESSDPEV
+558 TVTWESSDPDV

-579 PIYPRTGKINP
+579 PIYPRTGKISP

-601 TFKANDTLLN
+601 TFKANDILLN

-626 FEVTV
+626 FKVTV

-717 LFAYDKDTTAN
+717 LFTYDKDTTAN

-756 LDTEIAMMDYAKA
+756 LDAEIAMMDYAKA
-769 HYFDGIKGDNADV
+769 HYFDGIKGDNADA

-807 TADDKTGAGI
+807 NADDKTGAGI
-817 ITDDYFDDPWIMEGQ
+817 ITDDYFDNPWIMEGQ

-878 HPDNA
+878 HRDNA
-883 KLQKLYKQEAS
+883 KLQKLYKQKAS

-901 TKAESEA
+901 TKAEGEA

-937 KALTE
+937 DALSE
-942 AIAAAQAVS
+942 AIKAAQAVS

-967 LTEAMKDCQ
+967 LAKAMKDCQ

-989 AATEAN
+989 AGTEAN
-995 TSGKTQALTVKATDA
+995 TAGKTQALTVKATDA
-1010 ALYGYTKPESVQ
+1010 ALYGYVKPEKVQ

-1042 FKAAPEDYLVVSE
+1042 FKAAPEDYLVVNES
-1055 QGWINKVFGVT
+1055 GWISKAFGVT
-1066 TASVGFFVNNK
+1066 TANVSFFVNNK
-1077 MPISADT
+1077 MPLGDS
-1084 GYGSTCNEA
+1084 GYGSMCNEA
-1093 VLQSGDILNVV
+1093 VLNSGDVLNVFF
-1104 LYHDTTGWSDK
+1104 YNDTAGYSDE
-1115 YLYFDGIASD
+1115 YLYFDSIACD
-1125 IMAKKDFTL
+1125 IMAKKDFIL
-1134 NVKGFT
+1134 NVKGFK
-1140 AAWGDESVAQKDIT
+1140 AAWGEEASAQKDIT

-1162 KAAATGTTDENGNV
+1162 KTVATGTTDENGNV
-1176 TLNVPAEGTYTA
+1176 TLNAPAEGTYTA
-1188 VITKTPYEYYIPV
+1188 AIVKTPYEYYIPV
-1201 DAQIVAKA
+1201 DAKVVAKA

-1219 VSDATVFAPEK
+1219 VSSATVFAPEK

-1235 DFCGEKTTKDGG
+1235 DFCGEKTTKTVG
-1247 KKLDPTVKLS
+1247 KKLTPTVKLTATKLAL
-1257 KTTVA
+1257 KT
-1262 LTLKQSE
+1262 KQSV
-1269 TVKVSGLAKGDSVK
+1269 TVRATGLAKGDYVK
-1283 GWTSSDKSIA
+1283 SWTSSKKSVA

-1301 TATTKEGKATITVT
+1301 TATSKEGT
-1315 LASGKKAQIAV
+1315 AV
-1326 TVKET
+1326 
-1331 KHVYT
+1331 
-1336 KWTKVSSATVFAPE
+1336 
-1350 KRQSTCNL
+1350 
-1358 CGRKITR
+1358 
-1365 EFGTKL
+1365 
-1371 TPTVKLTK
+1371 
-1379 TTLTLK
+1379 
-1385 TKQSVTVKASGLARG
+1385 
-1400 DSVKKWTSSN
+1400 
-1410 KSIATVD
+1410 
-1417 KNGKITATAKE
+1417 
-1428 GKATITVTLA
+1428 ITVTLA
-1438 SGKTAKVAV
+1438 SGKTAKVTV
-1447 TVKLIRTTKLTNV
+1447 TVKMIRTTKLTKV
-1460 PKTLSITAGKKYT
+1460 PKTLSLTTGKKYT

-1494 KIATVSSQG
+1494 KIATVSSTG
-1503 AVTAVKAG
+1503 VITAKKVGKV
-1511 SATIT
+1511 TIT

-1521 QKATVKVTVKKAP
+1521 QKATVTLTVKKAP
-1534 ALKSIKNVPG
+1534 ALKAIKNVPTK
-1544 SKTIANGKT
+1544 KTITKGKT

-1574 NKNVATVDSKGKI
+1574 NKSIATVDSKGKI

>member
-34 ELPEEVTA
+34 ELPGELTA
-42 EDFSDAGEAVTEE
+42 EAFSDNGEAVTEE
-55 VTGDDFS
+55 VTEDDFS
-62 DGEAVAEQSSAD
+62 DGETAAGQSSAG
-74 ENGVVEDVPAVQ
+74 ENEVVDVPAAQ

-194 YSFTAT
+194 YTFTAT

-216 TATALATQNFTIVL
+216 TATALATQDFTIVL
-230 APEKR
+230 APEKK

-262 WNSLTPGEDGS
+262 WSSLTPADDGS

-293 YTQTFIPSASGD
+293 YTQTILPSASGD
-305 MEVKLSPIVYRN
+305 IEVKLSPIVYRN

-381 EAGDYTFPVTLES
+381 EAGDYTFPVTLQS
-394 NINPADQSAVDAV
+394 NIDPADQAAVDAV

-497 VSESRRVTV
+497 VSENRRVTV
-506 SWDQEYFRG
+506 SRDQEYFRG

-558 TVTWESSDPEV
+558 TVTWESSDPDV

-601 TFKANDTLLN
+601 TFKANDILLN

-626 FEVTV
+626 FKVTV

-717 LFAYDKDTTAN
+717 LFTYDKDTTAN

-756 LDTEIAMMDYAKA
+756 LDAEIAMMDYAKA
-769 HYFDGIKGDNADV
+769 HYFDGIKGDNADA

-807 TADDKTGAGI
+807 NADDKTGAGI

-878 HPDNA
+878 HLDNA

-901 TKAESEA
+901 TKAEGEA

-937 KALTE
+937 DALSE
-942 AIAAAQAVS
+942 AIKAAQAVS

-967 LTEAMKDCQ
+967 LAKAMKDCQ

-989 AATEAN
+989 AGTEAN
-995 TSGKTQALTVKATDA
+995 TAGKTQALTVKATDA
-1010 ALYGYTKPESVQ
+1010 ALYGYVKPEKVQ

-1042 FKAAPEDYLVVSE
+1042 FKAAPEDYLVVNES
-1055 QGWINKVFGVT
+1055 GLISKAFGVT
-1066 TASVGFFVNNK
+1066 TANISFFVNNK
-1077 MPISADT
+1077 MPLGDS
-1084 GYGSTCNEA
+1084 GYGSMCNEA
-1093 VLQSGDILNVV
+1093 VLNSGDVLNVFF
-1104 LYHDTTGWSDK
+1104 YNDTAGYSDE
-1115 YLYFDGIASD
+1115 YLYFDSIACD
-1125 IMAKKDFTL
+1125 IMAKKDFIL
-1134 NVKGFT
+1134 NVKGFK
-1140 AAWGDESVAQKDIT
+1140 AAWGEEASAQKDIT

-1162 KAAATGTTDENGNV
+1162 KTVATGTTDENGNV
-1176 TLNVPAEGTYTA
+1176 TLNAPAEGTYTA
-1188 VITKTPYEYYIPV
+1188 AIVKTPYEYYIPV
-1201 DAQIVAKA
+1201 DAKVVAKA

-1219 VSDATVFAPEK
+1219 VSSATVFAPEK

-1235 DFCGEKTTKDGG
+1235 DFCGEKTTKTVGE
-1247 KKLDPTVKLS
+1247 KLTPTVKLTATKLAL
-1257 KTTVA
+1257 KT
-1262 LTLKQSE
+1262 KQSV
-1269 TVKVSGLAKGDSVK
+1269 TVRATGLAKGDYVK
-1283 GWTSSDKSIA
+1283 SWTSSKKSVA

-1301 TATTKEGKATITVT
+1301 TATSKEGTAVITVT
-1315 LASGKKAQIAV
+1315 LASK
-1326 TVKET
+1326 
-1331 KHVYT
+1331 
-1336 KWTKVSSATVFAPE
+1336 
-1350 KRQSTCNL
+1350 
-1358 CGRKITR
+1358 
-1365 EFGTKL
+1365 
-1371 TPTVKLTK
+1371 
-1379 TTLTLK
+1379 
-1385 TKQSVTVKASGLARG
+1385 
-1400 DSVKKWTSSN
+1400 
-1410 KSIATVD
+1410 
-1417 KNGKITATAKE
+1417 
-1428 GKATITVTLA
+1428 
-1438 SGKTAKVAV
+1438 KTAKVTV
-1447 TVKLIRTTKLTNV
+1447 TVKMIRTTKLTKV
-1460 PKTLSITAGKKYT
+1460 PKTLSLTTGKKYT

-1494 KIATVSSQG
+1494 KIATVSSTG
-1503 AVTAVKAG
+1503 VITAKKVGKV
-1511 SATIT
+1511 TIT

-1521 QKATVKVTVKKAP
+1521 QKATVTLTVKKAP
-1534 ALKSIKNVPG
+1534 ALKVIKNVPTK
-1544 SKTIANGKT
+1544 KTITKGKT

-1574 NKNVATVDSKGKI
+1574 NKSIATVDSKGKI

>member
-34 ELPEEVTA
+34 ELPGELTA
-42 EDFSDAGEAVTEE
+42 EAFSDNGEAVTEE
-55 VTGDDFS
+55 VTEDDFS
-62 DGEAVAEQSSAD
+62 DGETAAGQSSAG
-74 ENGVVEDVPAVQ
+74 ENEVVDVPAAQ

-194 YSFTAT
+194 YTFTAT

-216 TATALATQNFTIVL
+216 TATALATQDFTIVL
-230 APEKR
+230 APEKK

-262 WNSLTPGEDGS
+262 WSSLTPADDGS

-293 YTQTFIPSASGD
+293 YTQTILPSASGD
-305 MEVKLSPIVYRN
+305 IEVKLSPIVYRN

-381 EAGDYTFPVTLES
+381 EAGDYTFPVTLQS
-394 NINPADQSAVDAV
+394 NIDPADQAAVDAV

-412 AEFGTLRPVY
+412 AEFGTLRPIY

-558 TVTWESSDPEV
+558 TVTWESSDPDV

-601 TFKANDTLLN
+601 TFRANDILLN

-626 FEVTV
+626 FKVTV

-717 LFAYDKDTTAN
+717 LFTYDKDTTAN

-756 LDTEIAMMDYAKA
+756 LDAEIAMMDYAKA
-769 HYFDGIKGDNADV
+769 HYFDGIKGDNADA

-807 TADDKTGAGI
+807 NADDKTGAGI

-878 HPDNA
+878 HLDNA

-901 TKAESEA
+901 TKAEGEA

-937 KALTE
+937 DALSE
-942 AIAAAQAVS
+942 AIKAAQAVS

-967 LTEAMKDCQ
+967 LAKAMKDCQ

-989 AATEAN
+989 AGTEAN
-995 TSGKTQALTVKATDA
+995 TAGKTQALTVKATDA
-1010 ALYGYTKPESVQ
+1010 ALYGYVKPEKVQ

-1042 FKAAPEDYLVVSE
+1042 FKAAPEDYLVVNES
-1055 QGWINKVFGVT
+1055 GLISKAFGVT
-1066 TASVGFFVNNK
+1066 TANVSFFVNNK
-1077 MPISADT
+1077 MPLGDS
-1084 GYGSTCNEA
+1084 GYGSMCNEA
-1093 VLQSGDILNVV
+1093 VLNSGDVLNVFF
-1104 LYHDTTGWSDK
+1104 YNDTAGYSDE
-1115 YLYFDGIASD
+1115 YLYFDSIACD
-1125 IMAKKDFTL
+1125 IMAKKDFIL
-1134 NVKGFT
+1134 NVKGFK
-1140 AAWGDESVAQKDIT
+1140 AAWGEEASAQKDIT

-1162 KAAATGTTDENGNV
+1162 KTVATGTTDENGNV
-1176 TLNVPAEGTYTA
+1176 TLNAPAEGTYTA
-1188 VITKTPYEYYIPV
+1188 AIVKTPYEYYIPV
-1201 DAQIVAKA
+1201 DAKVVAKA

-1219 VSDATVFAPEK
+1219 VSSATVFAPEK

-1235 DFCGEKTTKDGG
+1235 DFCGEKTTKTVGE
-1247 KKLDPTVKLS
+1247 KLTPTVKLTATKLAL
-1257 KTTVA
+1257 KT
-1262 LTLKQSE
+1262 KQSV
-1269 TVKVSGLAKGDSVK
+1269 TVRATGLAKGDCVK
-1283 GWTSSDKSIA
+1283 SWTSSKKSVA

-1301 TATTKEGKATITVT
+1301 TATSKEGT
-1315 LASGKKAQIAV
+1315 AV
-1326 TVKET
+1326 
-1331 KHVYT
+1331 
-1336 KWTKVSSATVFAPE
+1336 
-1350 KRQSTCNL
+1350 
-1358 CGRKITR
+1358 
-1365 EFGTKL
+1365 
-1371 TPTVKLTK
+1371 
-1379 TTLTLK
+1379 
-1385 TKQSVTVKASGLARG
+1385 
-1400 DSVKKWTSSN
+1400 
-1410 KSIATVD
+1410 
-1417 KNGKITATAKE
+1417 
-1428 GKATITVTLA
+1428 ITVTLA
-1438 SGKTAKVAV
+1438 SGKTAKVTV
-1447 TVKLIRTTKLTNV
+1447 TVKMIRTTKLTKV
-1460 PKTLSITAGKKYT
+1460 PKTLSLTTGKKYT

-1494 KIATVSSQG
+1494 KIATVSSTG
-1503 AVTAVKAG
+1503 VITAKKVGKV
-1511 SATIT
+1511 TIT

-1521 QKATVKVTVKKAP
+1521 QKATVTLTVKKAP
-1534 ALKSIKNVPG
+1534 ALKVIKNVPTK
-1544 SKTIANGKT
+1544 KTITKGKT

-1574 NKNVATVDSKGKI
+1574 NKSIATVDSKGKI

>member
-34 ELPEEVTA
+34 ELPGELTA
-42 EDFSDAGEAVTEE
+42 EAFSDNGEAVTEE
-55 VTGDDFS
+55 VTEDDFS
-62 DGEAVAEQSSAD
+62 DGETAAGQSSAG
-74 ENGVVEDVPAVQ
+74 ENEVVDVPAAQ

-194 YSFTAT
+194 YTFTAT

-216 TATALATQNFTIVL
+216 TATALATQDFTIVL
-230 APEKR
+230 APEKK

-262 WNSLTPGEDGS
+262 WSSLTPADDGS

-293 YTQTFIPSASGD
+293 YTQTILPSASGD
-305 MEVKLSPIVYRN
+305 IEVKLSPIVYRN

-381 EAGDYTFPVTLES
+381 EAGDYTFPVTLQS
-394 NINPADQSAVDAV
+394 NIDPADQAAVDAV

-497 VSESRRVTV
+497 VSENRRVTV

-558 TVTWESSDPEV
+558 TVTWESSDPDV

-601 TFKANDTLLN
+601 TFKANDILLN

-626 FEVTV
+626 FKVTV

-717 LFAYDKDTTAN
+717 LFTYDKDTTAN

-756 LDTEIAMMDYAKA
+756 LDAEIAMMDYAKA
-769 HYFDGIKGDNADV
+769 HYFDGIKGDNADA

-807 TADDKTGAGI
+807 NADDKTGAGI

-878 HPDNA
+878 HLDNA

-901 TKAESEA
+901 TKAEGEA

-937 KALTE
+937 DALSE
-942 AIAAAQAVS
+942 AIKAAQAVS

-967 LTEAMKDCQ
+967 LAKAMKDCQ

-989 AATEAN
+989 AGTEAN
-995 TSGKTQALTVKATDA
+995 TAGKTQALTVKATDA
-1010 ALYGYTKPESVQ
+1010 ALYGYVKPEKVQ

-1042 FKAAPEDYLVVSE
+1042 FKAAPEDYLVVNES
-1055 QGWINKVFGVT
+1055 GLISKAFGVT
-1066 TASVGFFVNNK
+1066 TANISFFVNNK
-1077 MPISADT
+1077 MPLGDS
-1084 GYGSTCNEA
+1084 GYGSMCNEA
-1093 VLQSGDILNVV
+1093 VLNSGDVLNVFF
-1104 LYHDTTGWSDK
+1104 YNDTAGYSDE
-1115 YLYFDGIASD
+1115 YLYFDSIACD
-1125 IMAKKDFTL
+1125 IMAKKDFIL
-1134 NVKGFT
+1134 NVKGFK
-1140 AAWGDESVAQKDIT
+1140 AAWGEEASAQKDIT

-1162 KAAATGTTDENGNV
+1162 KTVATGTTDENGNV
-1176 TLNVPAEGTYTA
+1176 TLNAPAEGTYTA
-1188 VITKTPYEYYIPV
+1188 AIVKTPYEYYIPV
-1201 DAQIVAKA
+1201 DAKVVAKA

-1219 VSDATVFAPEK
+1219 VSSATVFAPEK

-1235 DFCGEKTTKDGG
+1235 DFCGEKTTKTVGE
-1247 KKLDPTVKLS
+1247 KLTPTVKLTATKLAL
-1257 KTTVA
+1257 KT
-1262 LTLKQSE
+1262 KQSVAVRA
-1269 TVKVSGLAKGDSVK
+1269 TGLAKGDYVK
-1283 GWTSSDKSIA
+1283 SWTSSKKSVA

-1301 TATTKEGKATITVT
+1301 TATSKEGTAVITVT
-1315 LASGKKAQIAV
+1315 LASK
-1326 TVKET
+1326 
-1331 KHVYT
+1331 
-1336 KWTKVSSATVFAPE
+1336 
-1350 KRQSTCNL
+1350 
-1358 CGRKITR
+1358 
-1365 EFGTKL
+1365 
-1371 TPTVKLTK
+1371 
-1379 TTLTLK
+1379 
-1385 TKQSVTVKASGLARG
+1385 
-1400 DSVKKWTSSN
+1400 
-1410 KSIATVD
+1410 
-1417 KNGKITATAKE
+1417 
-1428 GKATITVTLA
+1428 
-1438 SGKTAKVAV
+1438 KTAKVTV
-1447 TVKLIRTTKLTNV
+1447 TVKMIRTTKLTKV
-1460 PKTLSITAGKKYT
+1460 PKTLSLTTGKKYT

-1494 KIATVSSQG
+1494 KIATVSSTG
-1503 AVTAVKAG
+1503 VITAKKVGKV
-1511 SATIT
+1511 TIT

-1521 QKATVKVTVKKAP
+1521 QKATVTLTVKKAP
-1534 ALKSIKNVPG
+1534 ALKVIKNVPTK
-1544 SKTIANGKT
+1544 KTITKGKT

-1574 NKNVATVDSKGKI
+1574 NKSIATVDSKGKI

>member
-34 ELPEEVTA
+34 ELPGELTA
-42 EDFSDAGEAVTEE
+42 EAFSDNGEAVTEE
-55 VTGDDFS
+55 VTEDDFS
-62 DGEAVAEQSSAD
+62 DGETAAGQSSAG
-74 ENGVVEDVPAVQ
+74 ENEVVDVPAAQ

-194 YSFTAT
+194 YTFTAT

-216 TATALATQNFTIVL
+216 TATALATQDFTIVL
-230 APEKR
+230 APEKK

-262 WNSLTPGEDGS
+262 WSSLTPADDGS

-293 YTQTFIPSASGD
+293 YTQTILPSASGD
-305 MEVKLSPIVYRN
+305 IEVKLSPIVYRN

-381 EAGDYTFPVTLES
+381 EAGDYTFPVTLQS
-394 NINPADQSAVDAV
+394 NIDPADQAAVDAV

-412 AEFGTLRPVY
+412 AEFGTLRPIY

-558 TVTWESSDPEV
+558 TVTWESSDPDV

-601 TFKANDTLLN
+601 TFRANDILLN

-626 FEVTV
+626 FKVTV

-717 LFAYDKDTTAN
+717 LFTYDKDTTAN

-756 LDTEIAMMDYAKA
+756 LDAEIAMMDYAKA
-769 HYFDGIKGDNADV
+769 HYFDGIKGDNADA

-807 TADDKTGAGI
+807 NADDKTGAGI

-878 HPDNA
+878 HLDNA

-901 TKAESEA
+901 TKAEGEA

-937 KALTE
+937 DALSE
-942 AIAAAQAVS
+942 AIKAAQAVS

-967 LTEAMKDCQ
+967 LAKAMKDCQ

-989 AATEAN
+989 AGTEAN
-995 TSGKTQALTVKATDA
+995 TAGKTQALTVKATDA
-1010 ALYGYTKPESVQ
+1010 ALYGYVKPEKVQ

-1042 FKAAPEDYLVVSE
+1042 FKAAPEDYLVVNES
-1055 QGWINKVFGVT
+1055 GLISKAFGVT
-1066 TASVGFFVNNK
+1066 TANVSFFVNNK
-1077 MPISADT
+1077 MPLGDS
-1084 GYGSTCNEA
+1084 GYGSMCNEA
-1093 VLQSGDILNVV
+1093 VLNSGDVLNVFF
-1104 LYHDTTGWSDK
+1104 YNDTAGYSDE
-1115 YLYFDGIASD
+1115 YLYFDSIACD
-1125 IMAKKDFTL
+1125 IMAKKDFIL
-1134 NVKGFT
+1134 NVKGFK
-1140 AAWGDESVAQKDIT
+1140 AAWGEEASAQKDIT

-1162 KAAATGTTDENGNV
+1162 KTVATGTTDENGNV
-1176 TLNVPAEGTYTA
+1176 TLNAPAEGTYTA
-1188 VITKTPYEYYIPV
+1188 AIVKTPYEYYIPV
-1201 DAQIVAKA
+1201 DAKVVAKA

-1219 VSDATVFAPEK
+1219 VSSATVFAPEK

-1235 DFCGEKTTKDGG
+1235 DFCGEKTTKTVGE
-1247 KKLDPTVKLS
+1247 KLTPTVKLTATKLAL
-1257 KTTVA
+1257 KT
-1262 LTLKQSE
+1262 KQSV
-1269 TVKVSGLAKGDSVK
+1269 TVRATGLAKGDYVK
-1283 GWTSSDKSIA
+1283 SWTSSKKSVA

-1301 TATTKEGKATITVT
+1301 TATSKEGTAVLTVT
-1315 LASGKKAQIAV
+1315 LASK
-1326 TVKET
+1326 
-1331 KHVYT
+1331 
-1336 KWTKVSSATVFAPE
+1336 
-1350 KRQSTCNL
+1350 
-1358 CGRKITR
+1358 
-1365 EFGTKL
+1365 
-1371 TPTVKLTK
+1371 
-1379 TTLTLK
+1379 
-1385 TKQSVTVKASGLARG
+1385 
-1400 DSVKKWTSSN
+1400 
-1410 KSIATVD
+1410 
-1417 KNGKITATAKE
+1417 
-1428 GKATITVTLA
+1428 
-1438 SGKTAKVAV
+1438 KTAKVTV
-1447 TVKLIRTTKLTNV
+1447 TVKMIRTTKLTKV
-1460 PKTLSITAGKKYT
+1460 PKTLSLTTGKKYT

-1494 KIATVSSQG
+1494 KIATVSSTG
-1503 AVTAVKAG
+1503 VITAKKVGKV
-1511 SATIT
+1511 TIT

-1521 QKATVKVTVKKAP
+1521 QKATVTLTVKKAP
-1534 ALKSIKNVPG
+1534 ALKAIKNVPTK
-1544 SKTIANGKT
+1544 KTITKGKT

-1574 NKNVATVDSKGKI
+1574 NKSIATVDSKGKI

>member
-34 ELPEEVTA
+34 ELPGELTA
-42 EDFSDAGEAVTEE
+42 EAFSDNGEAVTEE
-55 VTGDDFS
+55 VTEDDFS
-62 DGEAVAEQSSAD
+62 DGETAAGQSSAG
-74 ENGVVEDVPAVQ
+74 ENEVVDVPAAQ

-194 YSFTAT
+194 YTFTAT

-216 TATALATQNFTIVL
+216 TATALATQDFTIVL
-230 APEKR
+230 APEKK

-262 WNSLTPGEDGS
+262 WSSLTPADDGS

-293 YTQTFIPSASGD
+293 YTQTILPSASGD
-305 MEVKLSPIVYRN
+305 IEVKLSPIVYRN

-381 EAGDYTFPVTLES
+381 EAGDYTFPVTLQS
-394 NINPADQSAVDAV
+394 NIDPADQAAVDAV

-412 AEFGTLRPVY
+412 AEFGTLRPIY

-558 TVTWESSDPEV
+558 TVTWESSDPDV

-626 FEVTV
+626 FKVTV

-673 DIQLPRYTRIKDEN
+673 DIQLPRYTKIKDEN

-717 LFAYDKDTTAN
+717 LFTYDKDTTAN

-756 LDTEIAMMDYAKA
+756 LDAEIAMMDYAKA
-769 HYFDGIKGDNADV
+769 HYFDGIKGDNADA

-807 TADDKTGAGI
+807 NADDKTGAGI

-878 HPDNA
+878 HRDNA
-883 KLQKLYKQEAS
+883 KLQKLYKQKAS

-901 TKAESEA
+901 TKAEGEA

-937 KALTE
+937 DALSE
-942 AIAAAQAVS
+942 AIKAAQAVS
-951 DNAEATEA
+951 NNAEATEA

-967 LTEAMKDCQ
+967 LAKAMKDCQ

-989 AATEAN
+989 AGTEAN
-995 TSGKTQALTVKATDA
+995 TAGKTQALTVKATDA
-1010 ALYGYTKPESVQ
+1010 ALYGYVKPEKVQ

-1033 LHAAMYGDA
+1033 LHAEMYGDA
-1042 FKAAPEDYLVVSE
+1042 FKAAPEDYLVVNES
-1055 QGWINKVFGVT
+1055 GWISKAFGVT
-1066 TASVGFFVNNK
+1066 TANVSFFVNNK
-1077 MPISADT
+1077 MPLGDS
-1084 GYGSTCNEA
+1084 GYGSMCNEA
-1093 VLQSGDILNVV
+1093 VLNSGDVLNVFF
-1104 LYHDTTGWSDK
+1104 YNDTAGYSDE
-1115 YLYFDGIASD
+1115 YLYFDSIACD
-1125 IMAKKDFTL
+1125 IMAKKDFIL
-1134 NVKGFT
+1134 NVKGFK
-1140 AAWGDESVAQKDIT
+1140 AAWGEEASAQKDIT

-1162 KAAATGTTDENGNV
+1162 KTVATGTTDENGNV
-1176 TLNVPAEGTYTA
+1176 TLNAPAEGTYTA
-1188 VITKTPYEYYIPV
+1188 AIVKTPYEYYIPV
-1201 DAQIVAKA
+1201 DAKVVAKA

-1219 VSDATVFAPEK
+1219 VSSATVFAPEK

-1235 DFCGEKTTKDGG
+1235 DFCGEKTTKTVGE
-1247 KKLDPTVKLS
+1247 KLTPTVKLTATKLAL
-1257 KTTVA
+1257 KT
-1262 LTLKQSE
+1262 KQSV
-1269 TVKVSGLAKGDSVK
+1269 TVRATGLAKGDYVKSWISSKKSV
-1283 GWTSSDKSIA
+1283 A

-1301 TATTKEGKATITVT
+1301 TATSKEGT
-1315 LASGKKAQIAV
+1315 AV
-1326 TVKET
+1326 
-1331 KHVYT
+1331 
-1336 KWTKVSSATVFAPE
+1336 
-1350 KRQSTCNL
+1350 
-1358 CGRKITR
+1358 
-1365 EFGTKL
+1365 
-1371 TPTVKLTK
+1371 
-1379 TTLTLK
+1379 
-1385 TKQSVTVKASGLARG
+1385 
-1400 DSVKKWTSSN
+1400 
-1410 KSIATVD
+1410 
-1417 KNGKITATAKE
+1417 
-1428 GKATITVTLA
+1428 ITVTLA
-1438 SGKTAKVAV
+1438 SGKTAKVTV
-1447 TVKLIRTTKLTNV
+1447 TVKMIRTTKLTKV
-1460 PKTLSITAGKKYT
+1460 PKTLSLTTGKKYT

-1494 KIATVSSQG
+1494 KIATVSSTG
-1503 AVTAVKAG
+1503 VITAKKVGKV
-1511 SATIT
+1511 TIT

-1521 QKATVKVTVKKAP
+1521 QKATVTLTVKKAP
-1534 ALKSIKNVPG
+1534 ALKAIKNVPTK
-1544 SKTIANGKT
+1544 KTITKGKT

-1574 NKNVATVDSKGKI
+1574 NKSIATVDSKGKI

>member
-34 ELPEEVTA
+34 ELPGELTA
-42 EDFSDAGEAVTEE
+42 EAFSDNGEAVTEE
-55 VTGDDFS
+55 VTEDDFS
-62 DGEAVAEQSSAD
+62 DGETAAGQSSAG
-74 ENGVVEDVPAVQ
+74 ENEVVDVPAAQ

-194 YSFTAT
+194 YTFTAT

-216 TATALATQNFTIVL
+216 TATALATQDFTIVL
-230 APEKR
+230 APEKK

-262 WNSLTPGEDGS
+262 WSSLTPADDGS

-293 YTQTFIPSASGD
+293 YTQTILPSASGD
-305 MEVKLSPIVYRN
+305 IEVKLSPIVYRN

-381 EAGDYTFPVTLES
+381 EAGDYTFPVTLQS
-394 NINPADQSAVDAV
+394 NIDPADQAAVDAV

-497 VSESRRVTV
+497 VSENRRVTV

-558 TVTWESSDPEV
+558 TVTWESSDPDV

-601 TFKANDTLLN
+601 TFKANDILLN

-626 FEVTV
+626 FKVTV

-717 LFAYDKDTTAN
+717 LFTYDKDTTAN

-756 LDTEIAMMDYAKA
+756 LDAEIAMMDYAKA
-769 HYFDGIKGDNADV
+769 HYFDGIKGDNADA

-807 TADDKTGAGI
+807 NADDKTGAGI
-817 ITDDYFDDPWIMEGQ
+817 ITDDYFDDPWIMDGQ

-878 HPDNA
+878 HLDNA

-901 TKAESEA
+901 TKAEGEA

-937 KALTE
+937 DALSE
-942 AIAAAQAVS
+942 AIKAAQAVS

-967 LTEAMKDCQ
+967 LAKAMKDCQ

-989 AATEAN
+989 AGTEAN
-995 TSGKTQALTVKATDA
+995 TAGKTQALTVKATDA
-1010 ALYGYTKPESVQ
+1010 ALYGYVKPEKVQ

-1042 FKAAPEDYLVVSE
+1042 FKAAPEDYLVVNES
-1055 QGWINKVFGVT
+1055 GLISKAFGVT
-1066 TASVGFFVNNK
+1066 TANISFFVNNK
-1077 MPISADT
+1077 MPLGDS
-1084 GYGSTCNEA
+1084 GYGSMCNEA
-1093 VLQSGDILNVV
+1093 VLNSGDVLNVFF
-1104 LYHDTTGWSDK
+1104 YNDTAGYSDE
-1115 YLYFDGIASD
+1115 YLYFDSIACD
-1125 IMAKKDFTL
+1125 IMAKKDFIL
-1134 NVKGFT
+1134 NVKGFK
-1140 AAWGDESVAQKDIT
+1140 AAWGEEASAQKDIT

-1162 KAAATGTTDENGNV
+1162 KTVATGTTDENGNV
-1176 TLNVPAEGTYTA
+1176 TLNAPAEGTYTA
-1188 VITKTPYEYYIPV
+1188 AIVKTPYEYYIPV
-1201 DAQIVAKA
+1201 DAKVVAKA

-1219 VSDATVFAPEK
+1219 VSSATVFAPEK

-1235 DFCGEKTTKDGG
+1235 DFCGEKTTKTVGE
-1247 KKLDPTVKLS
+1247 KLTPTVKLTATKLAL
-1257 KTTVA
+1257 KT
-1262 LTLKQSE
+1262 KQSV
-1269 TVKVSGLAKGDSVK
+1269 TVRATGLAKGDYVK
-1283 GWTSSDKSIA
+1283 SWTSSKKSVA

-1301 TATTKEGKATITVT
+1301 TATSKEGTAVITVT
-1315 LASGKKAQIAV
+1315 LASK
-1326 TVKET
+1326 
-1331 KHVYT
+1331 
-1336 KWTKVSSATVFAPE
+1336 
-1350 KRQSTCNL
+1350 
-1358 CGRKITR
+1358 
-1365 EFGTKL
+1365 
-1371 TPTVKLTK
+1371 
-1379 TTLTLK
+1379 
-1385 TKQSVTVKASGLARG
+1385 
-1400 DSVKKWTSSN
+1400 
-1410 KSIATVD
+1410 
-1417 KNGKITATAKE
+1417 
-1428 GKATITVTLA
+1428 
-1438 SGKTAKVAV
+1438 KTAKVTV
-1447 TVKLIRTTKLTNV
+1447 TVKMIRTTKLTKV
-1460 PKTLSITAGKKYT
+1460 PKTLSLTTGKKYT

-1494 KIATVSSQG
+1494 KIATVSSTG
-1503 AVTAVKAG
+1503 VITAKKVGKV
-1511 SATIT
+1511 TIT

-1521 QKATVKVTVKKAP
+1521 QKATVTLTVKKAP
-1534 ALKSIKNVPG
+1534 ALKVIKNVPTK
-1544 SKTIANGKT
+1544 KTITKGKT

-1574 NKNVATVDSKGKI
+1574 NKSIATVDSKGKI

>member
-34 ELPEEVTA
+34 ELPGELTA
-42 EDFSDAGEAVTEE
+42 EAFSDNGEAVTEE
-55 VTGDDFS
+55 VTEDDFS
-62 DGEAVAEQSSAD
+62 DGETAVGQSSAG
-74 ENGVVEDVPAVQ
+74 ENEVVDVPAAQ

-194 YSFTAT
+194 YTFTAT

-216 TATALATQNFTIVL
+216 TATALATQDFTIVL
-230 APEKR
+230 APEKK

-262 WNSLTPGEDGS
+262 WSSLTPADDGS

-293 YTQTFIPSASGD
+293 YTQTILPSASGD
-305 MEVKLSPIVYRN
+305 IEVKLSPIVYRN

-381 EAGDYTFPVTLES
+381 EAGDYTFPVTLQS
-394 NINPADQSAVDAV
+394 NIDPADQAAVDAV

-558 TVTWESSDPEV
+558 TVTWESSDPDV

-601 TFKANDTLLN
+601 TFKANDILLN

-626 FEVTV
+626 FKVTV

-717 LFAYDKDTTAN
+717 LFTYDKDTTAN

-756 LDTEIAMMDYAKA
+756 LDAEIAMMDYAKA
-769 HYFDGIKGDNADV
+769 HYFDGIKGDNADA

-807 TADDKTGAGI
+807 NADDKTGAGI
-817 ITDDYFDDPWIMEGQ
+817 ITDDYFDNPWIMEGQ

-878 HPDNA
+878 HLDNA

-901 TKAESEA
+901 TKAEGEA

-937 KALTE
+937 DALSE
-942 AIAAAQAVS
+942 AIKAAQAVS

-967 LTEAMKDCQ
+967 LAKAMKDCQ

-989 AATEAN
+989 AGTEAN
-995 TSGKTQALTVKATDA
+995 TAGKTQALTVKATDA
-1010 ALYGYTKPESVQ
+1010 ALYGYVKPEKVQ

-1042 FKAAPEDYLVVSE
+1042 FKAAPEDYLVVNES
-1055 QGWINKVFGVT
+1055 GWISKAFGVT
-1066 TASVGFFVNNK
+1066 TANVSFFVNNK
-1077 MPISADT
+1077 MPLGDS
-1084 GYGSTCNEA
+1084 GYGSMCNEA
-1093 VLQSGDILNVV
+1093 VLNSGDVLNVFF
-1104 LYHDTTGWSDK
+1104 YNDTAGYSDE
-1115 YLYFDGIASD
+1115 YLYFDSIACD
-1125 IMAKKDFTL
+1125 IMAKKDFIL
-1134 NVKGFT
+1134 NVKGFK
-1140 AAWGDESVAQKDIT
+1140 AAWGEEASAQKDIT

-1162 KAAATGTTDENGNV
+1162 KTVATGTTDENGNV
-1176 TLNVPAEGTYTA
+1176 TLNAPAEGTYTA
-1188 VITKTPYEYYIPV
+1188 AIVKTPYEYYIPV
-1201 DAQIVAKA
+1201 DAKVVAKA

-1219 VSDATVFAPEK
+1219 VSSATVFAPEK

-1235 DFCGEKTTKDGG
+1235 DFCGEKTTKTVG
-1247 KKLDPTVKLS
+1247 KKLTPTVKLTATKLAL
-1257 KTTVA
+1257 KT
-1262 LTLKQSE
+1262 KQSV
-1269 TVKVSGLAKGDSVK
+1269 TVRATGLAKGDYVK
-1283 GWTSSDKSIA
+1283 SWTSSKKSVA

-1301 TATTKEGKATITVT
+1301 TATSKEGT
-1315 LASGKKAQIAV
+1315 AV
-1326 TVKET
+1326 
-1331 KHVYT
+1331 
-1336 KWTKVSSATVFAPE
+1336 
-1350 KRQSTCNL
+1350 
-1358 CGRKITR
+1358 
-1365 EFGTKL
+1365 
-1371 TPTVKLTK
+1371 
-1379 TTLTLK
+1379 
-1385 TKQSVTVKASGLARG
+1385 
-1400 DSVKKWTSSN
+1400 
-1410 KSIATVD
+1410 
-1417 KNGKITATAKE
+1417 
-1428 GKATITVTLA
+1428 ITVTLA
-1438 SGKTAKVAV
+1438 SGKTAKVTV
-1447 TVKLIRTTKLTNV
+1447 TVKMIRTTKLTKV
-1460 PKTLSITAGKKYT
+1460 PKTLSLTTGKKYT

-1494 KIATVSSQG
+1494 KIATVSSTG
-1503 AVTAVKAG
+1503 VITAKKVGKV
-1511 SATIT
+1511 TIT

-1521 QKATVKVTVKKAP
+1521 QKATVTLTVKKAP
-1534 ALKSIKNVPG
+1534 ALKAIKNVPPK
-1544 SKTIANGKT
+1544 KTITKGKT

-1574 NKNVATVDSKGKI
+1574 NKSIATVDSKGKI

>member
-34 ELPEEVTA
+34 ELPGELTA
-42 EDFSDAGEAVTEE
+42 EAFSDNGEAVTEE
-55 VTGDDFS
+55 VTEDDFS
-62 DGEAVAEQSSAD
+62 DGETAAGQSSAG
-74 ENGVVEDVPAVQ
+74 ENEVVDVPAAQ

-194 YSFTAT
+194 YTFTAT

-216 TATALATQNFTIVL
+216 TATALATQDFTIVL
-230 APEKR
+230 APEKK

-262 WNSLTPGEDGS
+262 WSSLTPADDGS

-287 ADGYDK
+287 ANGYDK
-293 YTQTFIPSASGD
+293 YTQTILPSASGD
-305 MEVKLSPIVYRN
+305 IEVKLSPIVYRN

-381 EAGDYTFPVTLES
+381 EAGDYTFPVTLQS
-394 NINPADQSAVDAV
+394 NIDPADQAAVDAV

-412 AEFGTLRPVY
+412 AEFGTLRPIY

-558 TVTWESSDPEV
+558 TVTWESSDPDV

-601 TFKANDTLLN
+601 TFRANDILLN

-626 FEVTV
+626 FKVTV

-717 LFAYDKDTTAN
+717 LFTYDKDTTAN

-756 LDTEIAMMDYAKA
+756 LDAEIAMMDYAKA
-769 HYFDGIKGDNADV
+769 HYFDGIKGDNADA

-807 TADDKTGAGI
+807 NADDKTGAGI

-878 HPDNA
+878 HLDNA

-901 TKAESEA
+901 TKAEGEA

-937 KALTE
+937 DALSE
-942 AIAAAQAVS
+942 AIKAAQAVS

-967 LTEAMKDCQ
+967 LAKAMKDCQ

-989 AATEAN
+989 AGTEAN
-995 TSGKTQALTVKATDA
+995 TAGKTQALTVKATDA
-1010 ALYGYTKPESVQ
+1010 ALYGYVKPEKVQ

-1042 FKAAPEDYLVVSE
+1042 FKAAPEDYLVVNES
-1055 QGWINKVFGVT
+1055 GLISKAFGVT
-1066 TASVGFFVNNK
+1066 TANVSFFVNNK
-1077 MPISADT
+1077 MPLGDS
-1084 GYGSTCNEA
+1084 GYGSMCNEA
-1093 VLQSGDILNVV
+1093 VLNSGDVLNVFF
-1104 LYHDTTGWSDK
+1104 YNDTAGYSDE
-1115 YLYFDGIASD
+1115 YLYFDSIACD
-1125 IMAKKDFTL
+1125 IMAKKDFIL
-1134 NVKGFT
+1134 NVKGFK
-1140 AAWGDESVAQKDIT
+1140 AAWGEEASAQKDIT

-1162 KAAATGTTDENGNV
+1162 KTVATGTTDENGNV
-1176 TLNVPAEGTYTA
+1176 TLNAPAEGTYTA
-1188 VITKTPYEYYIPV
+1188 AIVKTPYEYYIPV
-1201 DAQIVAKA
+1201 DAKVVAKA

-1219 VSDATVFAPEK
+1219 VSSATVFAPEK

-1235 DFCGEKTTKDGG
+1235 DFCGEKTTKTVGE
-1247 KKLDPTVKLS
+1247 KLTPTVKLTATKLAL
-1257 KTTVA
+1257 KT
-1262 LTLKQSE
+1262 KQSV
-1269 TVKVSGLAKGDSVK
+1269 TVRATGLAKGDYVK
-1283 GWTSSDKSIA
+1283 SWTSSKKSVA

-1301 TATTKEGKATITVT
+1301 TATSKEGTAVITVT
-1315 LASGKKAQIAV
+1315 LASK
-1326 TVKET
+1326 
-1331 KHVYT
+1331 
-1336 KWTKVSSATVFAPE
+1336 
-1350 KRQSTCNL
+1350 
-1358 CGRKITR
+1358 
-1365 EFGTKL
+1365 
-1371 TPTVKLTK
+1371 
-1379 TTLTLK
+1379 
-1385 TKQSVTVKASGLARG
+1385 
-1400 DSVKKWTSSN
+1400 
-1410 KSIATVD
+1410 
-1417 KNGKITATAKE
+1417 
-1428 GKATITVTLA
+1428 
-1438 SGKTAKVAV
+1438 KTAKVTV
-1447 TVKLIRTTKLTNV
+1447 TVKMIRTTKLTKV
-1460 PKTLSITAGKKYT
+1460 PKTLSLTTGKKYT

-1494 KIATVSSQG
+1494 KIATVSSTG
-1503 AVTAVKAG
+1503 VITAKKVGKV
-1511 SATIT
+1511 TIT

-1521 QKATVKVTVKKAP
+1521 QKATVTLTVKKAP
-1534 ALKSIKNVPG
+1534 ALKAIKNVPTK
-1544 SKTIANGKT
+1544 KTITKGKT

-1566 AKITYTTS
+1566 AKITYTSS
-1574 NKNVATVDSKGKI
+1574 NKSVATVDSKGKI

>member
-34 ELPEEVTA
+34 ELPGELTA
-42 EDFSDAGEAVTEE
+42 EAFSDNGEAVTEE
-55 VTGDDFS
+55 VTEDDFS
-62 DGEAVAEQSSAD
+62 DGETAAGQSSAG
-74 ENGVVEDVPAVQ
+74 ENEVVDVPAAQ

-194 YSFTAT
+194 YTFTAT

-216 TATALATQNFTIVL
+216 TATALATQDFTIVL
-230 APEKR
+230 APEKK

-262 WNSLTPGEDGS
+262 WSSLTPADDGS

-293 YTQTFIPSASGD
+293 YTQTILPSASGD
-305 MEVKLSPIVYRN
+305 IEVKLSPIVYRN

-370 KEASGSFTVPD
+370 KEASGRFTVPD
-381 EAGDYTFPVTLES
+381 EAGDYTFPVTLQS
-394 NINPADQSAVDAV
+394 NIDPADQAAVDAV

-412 AEFGTLRPVY
+412 AEFGTLRPIY

-558 TVTWESSDPEV
+558 TVTWESSDPDV

-601 TFKANDTLLN
+601 TFKANDILLN

-626 FEVTV
+626 FKVTV

-717 LFAYDKDTTAN
+717 LFTYDKDTTAN

-756 LDTEIAMMDYAKA
+756 LDAEIAMMDYAKA
-769 HYFDGIKGDNADV
+769 HYFDGIKGDNADA

-807 TADDKTGAGI
+807 NADDKTGAGI

-878 HPDNA
+878 HRDNA

-901 TKAESEA
+901 TKAEGEA

-937 KALTE
+937 DALSE
-942 AIAAAQAVS
+942 AIKAAQAVS
-951 DNAEATEA
+951 NNAEATEA

-967 LTEAMKDCQ
+967 LAKAMKDCQ

-989 AATEAN
+989 AGTEAN
-995 TSGKTQALTVKATDA
+995 TAGKTQALTVKATDA
-1010 ALYGYTKPESVQ
+1010 ALYGYVKPEKVQ

-1042 FKAAPEDYLVVSE
+1042 FKAAPEDYLVVNES
-1055 QGWINKVFGVT
+1055 GWISKAFGVT
-1066 TASVGFFVNNK
+1066 TANVSFFVNNK
-1077 MPISADT
+1077 MPLGDS
-1084 GYGSTCNEA
+1084 GYGSMCNEA
-1093 VLQSGDILNVV
+1093 VLNSGDVLNVFF
-1104 LYHDTTGWSDK
+1104 YNDTAGYSDE
-1115 YLYFDGIASD
+1115 YLYFDSIACD
-1125 IMAKKDFTL
+1125 IMAKKDFIL
-1134 NVKGFT
+1134 NVKGFK
-1140 AAWGDESVAQKDIT
+1140 AAWGEEASAQKDIT

-1162 KAAATGTTDENGNV
+1162 KTVATGTTDENGNV
-1176 TLNVPAEGTYTA
+1176 TLNAPAEGTYTA
-1188 VITKTPYEYYIPV
+1188 AIVKTPYEYYIPV
-1201 DAQIVAKA
+1201 DAKVVAKA

-1219 VSDATVFAPEK
+1219 VSSATVFAPEK

-1235 DFCGEKTTKDGG
+1235 DFCGEKTTKTVG
-1247 KKLDPTVKLS
+1247 KKLTPTVKLTATKLAL
-1257 KTTVA
+1257 KT
-1262 LTLKQSE
+1262 KQSV
-1269 TVKVSGLAKGDSVK
+1269 TVRATGLAKGDYVK
-1283 GWTSSDKSIA
+1283 SWTSSKKSVA

-1301 TATTKEGKATITVT
+1301 TATSKEGT
-1315 LASGKKAQIAV
+1315 AV
-1326 TVKET
+1326 
-1331 KHVYT
+1331 
-1336 KWTKVSSATVFAPE
+1336 
-1350 KRQSTCNL
+1350 
-1358 CGRKITR
+1358 
-1365 EFGTKL
+1365 
-1371 TPTVKLTK
+1371 
-1379 TTLTLK
+1379 
-1385 TKQSVTVKASGLARG
+1385 
-1400 DSVKKWTSSN
+1400 
-1410 KSIATVD
+1410 
-1417 KNGKITATAKE
+1417 
-1428 GKATITVTLA
+1428 ITVTLA
-1438 SGKTAKVAV
+1438 SGKTAKVTV
-1447 TVKLIRTTKLTNV
+1447 TVKMIRTTKLTKV
-1460 PKTLSITAGKKYT
+1460 PKTLSLTTGKKYT

-1494 KIATVSSQG
+1494 KIATVSSTG
-1503 AVTAVKAG
+1503 VITAKKVGKV
-1511 SATIT
+1511 TIT

-1521 QKATVKVTVKKAP
+1521 QKATVTLTVKKAP
-1534 ALKSIKNVPG
+1534 ALKAIKNVPPK
-1544 SKTIANGKT
+1544 KTITKGKT

-1574 NKNVATVDSKGKI
+1574 NKSIATVDSKGKI

>member
-34 ELPEEVTA
+34 ELPGELTA
-42 EDFSDAGEAVTEE
+42 EAFSDNGEAVTEE
-55 VTGDDFS
+55 VTEDDFS
-62 DGEAVAEQSSAD
+62 DGETAAGQSSAG
-74 ENGVVEDVPAVQ
+74 ENEVVDVPAAQ

-194 YSFTAT
+194 YTFTAT

-216 TATALATQNFTIVL
+216 TATALATQDFTIVL
-230 APEKR
+230 APEKK

-262 WNSLTPGEDGS
+262 WSSLTPADDGS

-287 ADGYDK
+287 ANGYDK
-293 YTQTFIPSASGD
+293 YTQTILPSASGD
-305 MEVKLSPIVYRN
+305 IEVKLSPIVYRN

-381 EAGDYTFPVTLES
+381 EAGDYTFPVTLQS
-394 NINPADQSAVDAV
+394 NIDPADQAAVDAV

-412 AEFGTLRPVY
+412 AEFGTLRPIY

-558 TVTWESSDPEV
+558 TVTWESSDPDV

-601 TFKANDTLLN
+601 TFKANDILLN

-626 FEVTV
+626 FKVTV

-717 LFAYDKDTTAN
+717 LFTYDKDTTAN

-756 LDTEIAMMDYAKA
+756 LDAEIAMMDYAKA
-769 HYFDGIKGDNADV
+769 HYFDGIKGDNADA

-807 TADDKTGAGI
+807 NADDKTGAGI
-817 ITDDYFDDPWIMEGQ
+817 ITDDYFDNPWIMEGQ

-878 HPDNA
+878 HLDNA

-901 TKAESEA
+901 TKAEGEA
-908 LKAKIQE
+908 LKVKIQE

-937 KALTE
+937 DALSE
-942 AIAAAQAVS
+942 AIKAAQAVS

-967 LTEAMKDCQ
+967 LAKAMKDCQ

-989 AATEAN
+989 AGTEAN
-995 TSGKTQALTVKATDA
+995 TAGKTQALTVKATDA
-1010 ALYGYTKPESVQ
+1010 ALYGYVKPEKVQ

-1042 FKAAPEDYLVVSE
+1042 FKAAPEDYLVVNES
-1055 QGWINKVFGVT
+1055 GWISKAFGVT
-1066 TASVGFFVNNK
+1066 TANVSFFVNNK
-1077 MPISADT
+1077 MPLGDS
-1084 GYGSTCNEA
+1084 GYGSMCNEA
-1093 VLQSGDILNVV
+1093 VLNSGDVLNVFF
-1104 LYHDTTGWSDK
+1104 YNDTAGYSDE
-1115 YLYFDGIASD
+1115 YLYFDSIACD
-1125 IMAKKDFTL
+1125 IMAKKDFIL
-1134 NVKGFT
+1134 NVKGFK
-1140 AAWGDESVAQKDIT
+1140 AAWGEEASAQKDIT

-1162 KAAATGTTDENGNV
+1162 KTVATGTTDENGNV
-1176 TLNVPAEGTYTA
+1176 TLNAPAEGTYTA
-1188 VITKTPYEYYIPV
+1188 AIVKTPYVYYIPV
-1201 DAQIVAKA
+1201 DAKVVAKA

-1219 VSDATVFAPEK
+1219 VSSATVFAPEK

-1235 DFCGEKTTKDGG
+1235 DFCGEKTTKTVG
-1247 KKLDPTVKLS
+1247 KKLTPTVKLTATKLAL
-1257 KTTVA
+1257 KT
-1262 LTLKQSE
+1262 KQSV
-1269 TVKVSGLAKGDSVK
+1269 TVRATGLAKGDYVK
-1283 GWTSSDKSIA
+1283 SWTSSKKSVA

-1301 TATTKEGKATITVT
+1301 TATSKEGT
-1315 LASGKKAQIAV
+1315 AV
-1326 TVKET
+1326 
-1331 KHVYT
+1331 
-1336 KWTKVSSATVFAPE
+1336 
-1350 KRQSTCNL
+1350 
-1358 CGRKITR
+1358 
-1365 EFGTKL
+1365 
-1371 TPTVKLTK
+1371 
-1379 TTLTLK
+1379 
-1385 TKQSVTVKASGLARG
+1385 
-1400 DSVKKWTSSN
+1400 
-1410 KSIATVD
+1410 
-1417 KNGKITATAKE
+1417 
-1428 GKATITVTLA
+1428 ITVTLA
-1438 SGKTAKVAV
+1438 SGKTAKVTV
-1447 TVKLIRTTKLTNV
+1447 TVKMIRTTKLTKV
-1460 PKTLSITAGKKYT
+1460 PKTLSLTTGKKYT

-1494 KIATVSSQG
+1494 KIATVSSTG
-1503 AVTAVKAG
+1503 VITAKKVGKV
-1511 SATIT
+1511 TIT

-1521 QKATVKVTVKKAP
+1521 QKATVTLTVKKAP
-1534 ALKSIKNVPG
+1534 ALKAIKNVPPK
-1544 SKTIANGKT
+1544 KTITKGKT

-1574 NKNVATVDSKGKI
+1574 NKSIATVDSKGKI

>member
-34 ELPEEVTA
+34 ELPGELTA
-42 EDFSDAGEAVTEE
+42 EAFSDNGEAVTEE
-55 VTGDDFS
+55 VTEDDFS
-62 DGEAVAEQSSAD
+62 DGETAAGQSSAG
-74 ENGVVEDVPAVQ
+74 ENEVVDVPAAQ

-194 YSFTAT
+194 YTFTAT

-216 TATALATQNFTIVL
+216 TATALATQDFTIVL
-230 APEKR
+230 APEKK

-262 WNSLTPGEDGS
+262 WSSLTPADDGS

-293 YTQTFIPSASGD
+293 YTQTILPSASGD
-305 MEVKLSPIVYRN
+305 IEVKLSPIVYRN

-335 TVKEGWYTTLRPQ
+335 TVKEGRYTTLRPQ

-381 EAGDYTFPVTLES
+381 EAGDYTFPVTLQS
-394 NINPADQSAVDAV
+394 NIDPADQAAVDAV

-412 AEFGTLRPVY
+412 AEFGTLRPIY

-558 TVTWESSDPEV
+558 TVTWESSDPDV

-601 TFKANDTLLN
+601 TFRANDILLN

-626 FEVTV
+626 FKVTV

-717 LFAYDKDTTAN
+717 LFTYDKDTTAN

-756 LDTEIAMMDYAKA
+756 LDAEIAMMDYAKA
-769 HYFDGIKGDNADV
+769 HYFDGIKGDNADA

-807 TADDKTGAGI
+807 NADDKTGAGI

-878 HPDNA
+878 HLDNA

-901 TKAESEA
+901 TKAEGEA

-937 KALTE
+937 DALSE
-942 AIAAAQAVS
+942 AIKAAQAVS

-967 LTEAMKDCQ
+967 LAKAMKDCQ

-989 AATEAN
+989 AGTEAN
-995 TSGKTQALTVKATDA
+995 TAGKTQALTVKATDA
-1010 ALYGYTKPESVQ
+1010 ALYGYVKPEKVQ

-1042 FKAAPEDYLVVSE
+1042 FKAAPEDYLVVNES
-1055 QGWINKVFGVT
+1055 GLISKAFGVT
-1066 TASVGFFVNNK
+1066 TANVSFFVNNK
-1077 MPISADT
+1077 MPLGDS
-1084 GYGSTCNEA
+1084 GYGSMCNEA
-1093 VLQSGDILNVV
+1093 VLNSGDVLNVFF
-1104 LYHDTTGWSDK
+1104 YNDTAGYSDE
-1115 YLYFDGIASD
+1115 YLYFDSIACD
-1125 IMAKKDFTL
+1125 IMAKKDFIL
-1134 NVKGFT
+1134 NVKGFK
-1140 AAWGDESVAQKDIT
+1140 AAWGEEASAQKDIT

-1162 KAAATGTTDENGNV
+1162 KTVATGTTDENGNV
-1176 TLNVPAEGTYTA
+1176 TLNAPAEGTYTA
-1188 VITKTPYEYYIPV
+1188 AIVKTPYEYYIPV
-1201 DAQIVAKA
+1201 DAKVVAKA

-1219 VSDATVFAPEK
+1219 VSSATVFAPEK

-1235 DFCGEKTTKDGG
+1235 DFCGEKTTKTVGE
-1247 KKLDPTVKLS
+1247 KLTPTVKLTATKLAL
-1257 KTTVA
+1257 KT
-1262 LTLKQSE
+1262 KQSV
-1269 TVKVSGLAKGDSVK
+1269 TVRATGLAKGDYVK
-1283 GWTSSDKSIA
+1283 SWTSSKKSVA

-1301 TATTKEGKATITVT
+1301 TATSKEGTAVITVT
-1315 LASGKKAQIAV
+1315 LASK
-1326 TVKET
+1326 
-1331 KHVYT
+1331 
-1336 KWTKVSSATVFAPE
+1336 
-1350 KRQSTCNL
+1350 
-1358 CGRKITR
+1358 
-1365 EFGTKL
+1365 
-1371 TPTVKLTK
+1371 
-1379 TTLTLK
+1379 
-1385 TKQSVTVKASGLARG
+1385 
-1400 DSVKKWTSSN
+1400 
-1410 KSIATVD
+1410 
-1417 KNGKITATAKE
+1417 
-1428 GKATITVTLA
+1428 
-1438 SGKTAKVAV
+1438 KTAKVTV
-1447 TVKLIRTTKLTNV
+1447 TVKMIRTTKLTKV
-1460 PKTLSITAGKKYT
+1460 PKTLSLTTGKKYT

-1494 KIATVSSQG
+1494 KIATVSSTG
-1503 AVTAVKAG
+1503 VITAKKVGKV
-1511 SATIT
+1511 TIT

-1521 QKATVKVTVKKAP
+1521 QKATVTLTVKKAP
-1534 ALKSIKNVPG
+1534 ALKAIKNVPTK
-1544 SKTIANGKT
+1544 KTITKGKT

-1566 AKITYTTS
+1566 AKITYTSS
-1574 NKNVATVDSKGKI
+1574 NKSVATVDSKGKI

>member
-34 ELPEEVTA
+34 ELPGELTA
-42 EDFSDAGEAVTEE
+42 EAFSDNGEAVTEE
-55 VTGDDFS
+55 VTEDDFS
-62 DGEAVAEQSSAD
+62 DGETAAGQSSAG
-74 ENGVVEDVPAVQ
+74 ENEVVDVPAAQ

-91 EGSTEDEQAKAQA
+91 EESTEDEQAKAQA

-194 YSFTAT
+194 YTFTAT

-216 TATALATQNFTIVL
+216 TATALATQDFTIVL
-230 APEKR
+230 APEKK

-262 WNSLTPGEDGS
+262 WSSLTPADDGS

-293 YTQTFIPSASGD
+293 YTQTILPSASGD
-305 MEVKLSPIVYRN
+305 IEVKLSPIVYRN

-381 EAGDYTFPVTLES
+381 EAGDYTFPVTLQS
-394 NINPADQSAVDAV
+394 NIDPADQAAVDAV

-558 TVTWESSDPEV
+558 TVTWESSDPDV

-601 TFKANDTLLN
+601 TFKANDILLN

-626 FEVTV
+626 FKVTV

-717 LFAYDKDTTAN
+717 LFTYDKDTTAN

-756 LDTEIAMMDYAKA
+756 LDAEIAMMDYAKA
-769 HYFDGIKGDNADV
+769 HYFDGIKGDNADA

-807 TADDKTGAGI
+807 NADDKTGAGI
-817 ITDDYFDDPWIMEGQ
+817 ITDDYFDNPWIMEGQ

-878 HPDNA
+878 HLDNA

-901 TKAESEA
+901 TKAEGEA

-937 KALTE
+937 DALSE
-942 AIAAAQAVS
+942 AIKAAQAVS

-967 LTEAMKDCQ
+967 LAKAMKDCQ

-989 AATEAN
+989 AGTEAN
-995 TSGKTQALTVKATDA
+995 TAGKTQALTVKATDA
-1010 ALYGYTKPESVQ
+1010 ALYGYVKPEKVQ

-1042 FKAAPEDYLVVSE
+1042 FKAAPEDYLVVNES
-1055 QGWINKVFGVT
+1055 GWISKAFGVT
-1066 TASVGFFVNNK
+1066 TANVSFFVNNK
-1077 MPISADT
+1077 MPLGDS
-1084 GYGSTCNEA
+1084 GYGSMCNEA
-1093 VLQSGDILNVV
+1093 VLNSGDVLNVFF
-1104 LYHDTTGWSDK
+1104 YNDTAGYSDE
-1115 YLYFDGIASD
+1115 YLYFDSIACD
-1125 IMAKKDFTL
+1125 IMAKKDFIL
-1134 NVKGFT
+1134 NVKGFK
-1140 AAWGDESVAQKDIT
+1140 AAWGEEASAQKDIT

-1162 KAAATGTTDENGNV
+1162 KTVATGTTDENGNV
-1176 TLNVPAEGTYTA
+1176 TLNAPAEGTYTA
-1188 VITKTPYEYYIPV
+1188 AIVKTPYEYYIPV
-1201 DAQIVAKA
+1201 DAKVVAKA

-1219 VSDATVFAPEK
+1219 VSSATVFAPEK

-1235 DFCGEKTTKDGG
+1235 DFCGEKTTKTVG
-1247 KKLDPTVKLS
+1247 KKLTPTVKLTATKLAL
-1257 KTTVA
+1257 KT
-1262 LTLKQSE
+1262 KQSV
-1269 TVKVSGLAKGDSVK
+1269 TVRATGLAKGDYVK
-1283 GWTSSDKSIA
+1283 SWTSSKKSVA

-1301 TATTKEGKATITVT
+1301 TATSKEGTAVITVT
-1315 LASGKKAQIAV
+1315 LASK
-1326 TVKET
+1326 
-1331 KHVYT
+1331 
-1336 KWTKVSSATVFAPE
+1336 
-1350 KRQSTCNL
+1350 
-1358 CGRKITR
+1358 
-1365 EFGTKL
+1365 
-1371 TPTVKLTK
+1371 
-1379 TTLTLK
+1379 
-1385 TKQSVTVKASGLARG
+1385 
-1400 DSVKKWTSSN
+1400 
-1410 KSIATVD
+1410 
-1417 KNGKITATAKE
+1417 
-1428 GKATITVTLA
+1428 
-1438 SGKTAKVAV
+1438 KTAKVTV
-1447 TVKLIRTTKLTNV
+1447 TVKMIRTTKLTKV
-1460 PKTLSITAGKKYT
+1460 PKTLSLTTGKKYT

-1494 KIATVSSQG
+1494 KIATVSSTG
-1503 AVTAVKAG
+1503 VITAKKVGKV
-1511 SATIT
+1511 TIT

-1521 QKATVKVTVKKAP
+1521 QKATVTLTVKKAP
-1534 ALKSIKNVPG
+1534 ALKAIKNVPPK
-1544 SKTIANGKT
+1544 KTITKGKT

-1574 NKNVATVDSKGKI
+1574 NKSIATVDSKGKI

>member
-34 ELPEEVTA
+34 ELPGELTA
-42 EDFSDAGEAVTEE
+42 EAFSDNGEAVTEE
-55 VTGDDFS
+55 VTEDDFS
-62 DGEAVAEQSSAD
+62 DGETAAGQSSAG
-74 ENGVVEDVPAVQ
+74 ENEVVDVPAAQ

-194 YSFTAT
+194 YTFTAT

-216 TATALATQNFTIVL
+216 TATALATQDFTIVL
-230 APEKR
+230 APEKK

-262 WNSLTPGEDGS
+262 WSSLTPADDGS

-293 YTQTFIPSASGD
+293 YTQTILPSASGD
-305 MEVKLSPIVYRN
+305 IEVKLSPIVYRN

-381 EAGDYTFPVTLES
+381 EAGDYTFPVTLQS
-394 NINPADQSAVDAV
+394 NIDPADQAAVDAV

-412 AEFGTLRPVY
+412 AEFGTLRPIY

-558 TVTWESSDPEV
+558 TVTWESSDPDV

-601 TFKANDTLLN
+601 TFRANDILLN

-626 FEVTV
+626 FKVTV

-698 VTSSDANLMKINGY
+698 VTSSNANLMKINGY

-717 LFAYDKDTTAN
+717 LFTYDKDTTAN

-756 LDTEIAMMDYAKA
+756 LDAEIAMMDYAKA
-769 HYFDGIKGDNADV
+769 HYFDGIKGDNADA

-807 TADDKTGAGI
+807 NADDKTGAGI

-878 HPDNA
+878 HLDNA

-901 TKAESEA
+901 TKAEGEA

-937 KALTE
+937 DALSE
-942 AIAAAQAVS
+942 AIKAAQAVS

-967 LTEAMKDCQ
+967 LAKAMKDCQ

-989 AATEAN
+989 AGTEAN
-995 TSGKTQALTVKATDA
+995 TAGKTQALTVKATDA
-1010 ALYGYTKPESVQ
+1010 ALYGYVKPEKVQ

-1042 FKAAPEDYLVVSE
+1042 FKAAPEDYLVVNES
-1055 QGWINKVFGVT
+1055 GLISKAFGVT
-1066 TASVGFFVNNK
+1066 TANVSFFVNNK
-1077 MPISADT
+1077 MPLGDS
-1084 GYGSTCNEA
+1084 GYGSMCNEA
-1093 VLQSGDILNVV
+1093 VLNSGDVLNVFF
-1104 LYHDTTGWSDK
+1104 YNDTAGYSDE
-1115 YLYFDGIASD
+1115 YLYFDSIACD
-1125 IMAKKDFTL
+1125 IMAKKDFIL
-1134 NVKGFT
+1134 NVKGFK
-1140 AAWGDESVAQKDIT
+1140 AAWGEEASAQKDIT

-1162 KAAATGTTDENGNV
+1162 KTVATGTTDENGNV
-1176 TLNVPAEGTYTA
+1176 TLNAPAEGTYTA
-1188 VITKTPYEYYIPV
+1188 AIVKTPYEYYIPV
-1201 DAQIVAKA
+1201 DAKVVAKA

-1219 VSDATVFAPEK
+1219 VSSATVFAPEK

-1235 DFCGEKTTKDGG
+1235 DFCGEKTTKTVGE
-1247 KKLDPTVKLS
+1247 KLTPTVKLTATKLAL
-1257 KTTVA
+1257 KT
-1262 LTLKQSE
+1262 KQSV
-1269 TVKVSGLAKGDSVK
+1269 TVRATGLAKGDYVK
-1283 GWTSSDKSIA
+1283 SWTSSKKSVA

-1301 TATTKEGKATITVT
+1301 TATSKEGTAVITVT
-1315 LASGKKAQIAV
+1315 LASK
-1326 TVKET
+1326 
-1331 KHVYT
+1331 
-1336 KWTKVSSATVFAPE
+1336 
-1350 KRQSTCNL
+1350 
-1358 CGRKITR
+1358 
-1365 EFGTKL
+1365 
-1371 TPTVKLTK
+1371 
-1379 TTLTLK
+1379 
-1385 TKQSVTVKASGLARG
+1385 
-1400 DSVKKWTSSN
+1400 
-1410 KSIATVD
+1410 
-1417 KNGKITATAKE
+1417 
-1428 GKATITVTLA
+1428 
-1438 SGKTAKVAV
+1438 KTAKVTV
-1447 TVKLIRTTKLTNV
+1447 TVKMIRTTKLTKV
-1460 PKTLSITAGKKYT
+1460 PKTLSLTTGKKYT

-1494 KIATVSSQG
+1494 KIATVSSTG
-1503 AVTAVKAG
+1503 VITAKKVGKV
-1511 SATIT
+1511 TIT

-1521 QKATVKVTVKKAP
+1521 QKATVTLTVKKAP
-1534 ALKSIKNVPG
+1534 ALKAIKNVPTK
-1544 SKTIANGKT
+1544 KTITKGKT

-1574 NKNVATVDSKGKI
+1574 NKSIATVDSKGKI

>member
-34 ELPEEVTA
+34 ELPGELTA
-42 EDFSDAGEAVTEE
+42 EAVTEE
-55 VTGDDFS
+55 VTEDDFS
-62 DGEAVAEQSSAD
+62 DGETAAGQSSAG
-74 ENGVVEDVPAVQ
+74 ENEVVDVPAAQ

-194 YSFTAT
+194 YTFTAT

-216 TATALATQNFTIVL
+216 TATALATQDFTIVL
-230 APEKR
+230 APEKK

-262 WNSLTPGEDGS
+262 WSSLTPADDGS

-293 YTQTFIPSASGD
+293 YTQTILPSASGD
-305 MEVKLSPIVYRN
+305 IEVKLSPIVYRN

-381 EAGDYTFPVTLES
+381 EAGDYTFPVTLQS
-394 NINPADQSAVDAV
+394 NIDPADQAAVDAV

-412 AEFGTLRPVY
+412 AEFGTLRPIY

-558 TVTWESSDPEV
+558 TVTWESSDPDV

-601 TFKANDTLLN
+601 TFKANDILLN

-626 FEVTV
+626 FKVTV

-717 LFAYDKDTTAN
+717 LFTYDKDTTAN

-756 LDTEIAMMDYAKA
+756 LDAEIAMMDYAKA
-769 HYFDGIKGDNADV
+769 HYFDGIKGDNADA

-807 TADDKTGAGI
+807 NADDKTGAGI

-878 HPDNA
+878 HLDNA
-883 KLQKLYKQEAS
+883 KLQKIYKQKAS

-901 TKAESEA
+901 TKAEGEA

-937 KALTE
+937 DALSE
-942 AIAAAQAVS
+942 AIKAAQAVS

-967 LTEAMKDCQ
+967 LAKAMKDCQ

-989 AATEAN
+989 AGTEAN
-995 TSGKTQALTVKATDA
+995 TAGKTQALTVKATDA
-1010 ALYGYTKPESVQ
+1010 ALYGYVKPEKVQ

-1042 FKAAPEDYLVVSE
+1042 FKAAPEDYLVVNES
-1055 QGWINKVFGVT
+1055 GLISKAFGVT
-1066 TASVGFFVNNK
+1066 TANVSFFVNNK
-1077 MPISADT
+1077 MPLGDS
-1084 GYGSTCNEA
+1084 GYGSMCNEA
-1093 VLQSGDILNVV
+1093 VLNSGDVLNVFF
-1104 LYHDTTGWSDK
+1104 YNDTAGYSDE
-1115 YLYFDGIASD
+1115 YLYFDSIACD
-1125 IMAKKDFTL
+1125 IMAKKDFIL
-1134 NVKGFT
+1134 NVKGFK
-1140 AAWGDESVAQKDIT
+1140 AAWGEEASAQKDIT

-1162 KAAATGTTDENGNV
+1162 KTVATGTTDENGNV
-1176 TLNVPAEGTYTA
+1176 TLNAPAEGTYTA
-1188 VITKTPYEYYIPV
+1188 AIVKTPYEYYIPV
-1201 DAQIVAKA
+1201 DAKVVAKA

-1219 VSDATVFAPEK
+1219 VSSATVFAPEK

-1235 DFCGEKTTKDGG
+1235 DFCGEKTTKTVGE
-1247 KKLDPTVKLS
+1247 KLTPTVKLTATKLAL
-1257 KTTVA
+1257 KT
-1262 LTLKQSE
+1262 KQSV
-1269 TVKVSGLAKGDSVK
+1269 TVRATGLAKGDYVK
-1283 GWTSSDKSIA
+1283 SWTSSKKSVA

-1301 TATTKEGKATITVT
+1301 TATSKEGTAVITVT
-1315 LASGKKAQIAV
+1315 LASK
-1326 TVKET
+1326 
-1331 KHVYT
+1331 
-1336 KWTKVSSATVFAPE
+1336 
-1350 KRQSTCNL
+1350 
-1358 CGRKITR
+1358 
-1365 EFGTKL
+1365 
-1371 TPTVKLTK
+1371 
-1379 TTLTLK
+1379 
-1385 TKQSVTVKASGLARG
+1385 
-1400 DSVKKWTSSN
+1400 
-1410 KSIATVD
+1410 
-1417 KNGKITATAKE
+1417 
-1428 GKATITVTLA
+1428 
-1438 SGKTAKVAV
+1438 KTAKVTV
-1447 TVKLIRTTKLTNV
+1447 TVKMIRTTKLTKV
-1460 PKTLSITAGKKYT
+1460 PKTLSLTTGKKYT

-1494 KIATVSSQG
+1494 KIATVSSTG
-1503 AVTAVKAG
+1503 VITAKKVGKV
-1511 SATIT
+1511 TIT

-1521 QKATVKVTVKKAP
+1521 QKATVTLTVKKAP
-1534 ALKSIKNVPG
+1534 ALKAIKNVPTK
-1544 SKTIANGKT
+1544 KTITKGKT

-1574 NKNVATVDSKGKI
+1574 NKSIATVDSKGKI

>member
-34 ELPEEVTA
+34 ELPGELTA
-42 EDFSDAGEAVTEE
+42 EAFSDNGEAVTEE
-55 VTGDDFS
+55 VTEDDFS
-62 DGEAVAEQSSAD
+62 DGETAAGQSSAG
-74 ENGVVEDVPAVQ
+74 ENEVVDVPAAQ

-194 YSFTAT
+194 YTFTAT

-216 TATALATQNFTIVL
+216 TATALATQDFTIVL
-230 APEKR
+230 APEKK

-262 WNSLTPGEDGS
+262 WSSLTPADDGS

-293 YTQTFIPSASGD
+293 YTQTILPSASGD
-305 MEVKLSPIVYRN
+305 IEVKLSPIVYRN

-381 EAGDYTFPVTLES
+381 EAGDYTFPVTLQS
-394 NINPADQSAVDAV
+394 NIDPADQAAVDAV

-412 AEFGTLRPVY
+412 AEFGTLRPIY

-558 TVTWESSDPEV
+558 TVTWESSDPDV

-601 TFKANDTLLN
+601 TFRANDILLN

-626 FEVTV
+626 FKVTV

-717 LFAYDKDTTAN
+717 LFTYDKDTTAN

-756 LDTEIAMMDYAKA
+756 LDAEIAMMDYAKA
-769 HYFDGIKGDNADV
+769 HYFDGIKGDNADA

-807 TADDKTGAGI
+807 NADDKTGAGI

-878 HPDNA
+878 HLDNA

-901 TKAESEA
+901 TKAEGEA

-937 KALTE
+937 DALSE
-942 AIAAAQAVS
+942 AIKAAQAVS

-967 LTEAMKDCQ
+967 LAKAMKDCQ

-989 AATEAN
+989 AGTEAN
-995 TSGKTQALTVKATDA
+995 TAGKTQALTVKATDA
-1010 ALYGYTKPESVQ
+1010 ALYGYVKPEKVQ

-1042 FKAAPEDYLVVSE
+1042 FKAAPEDYLVVNES
-1055 QGWINKVFGVT
+1055 GWISKAFGVT
-1066 TASVGFFVNNK
+1066 TANVSFFVNNK
-1077 MPISADT
+1077 MPLGDS
-1084 GYGSTCNEA
+1084 GYGSMCNEA
-1093 VLQSGDILNVV
+1093 VLNSGDVLNVFF
-1104 LYHDTTGWSDK
+1104 YNDTAGYSDE
-1115 YLYFDGIASD
+1115 YLYFDSIACD
-1125 IMAKKDFTL
+1125 IMAKKDFIL
-1134 NVKGFT
+1134 NVKGFK
-1140 AAWGDESVAQKDIT
+1140 AAWGEEASAQKDIT

-1162 KAAATGTTDENGNV
+1162 KTVATGTTDENGNV
-1176 TLNVPAEGTYTA
+1176 TLNAPAEGTYTA
-1188 VITKTPYEYYIPV
+1188 AIVKTPYEYYIPV
-1201 DAQIVAKA
+1201 DAKVVAKA

-1219 VSDATVFAPEK
+1219 VSSATVFAPEK

-1235 DFCGEKTTKDGG
+1235 DFCGEKTTKTVGE
-1247 KKLDPTVKLS
+1247 KLTPTVKLTATKLAL
-1257 KTTVA
+1257 KT
-1262 LTLKQSE
+1262 KQSV
-1269 TVKVSGLAKGDSVK
+1269 TVRATGLAKGDYVK
-1283 GWTSSDKSIA
+1283 SWTSSKKSVA

-1301 TATTKEGKATITVT
+1301 TATSKEGTAVITVT
-1315 LASGKKAQIAV
+1315 LASK
-1326 TVKET
+1326 
-1331 KHVYT
+1331 
-1336 KWTKVSSATVFAPE
+1336 
-1350 KRQSTCNL
+1350 
-1358 CGRKITR
+1358 
-1365 EFGTKL
+1365 
-1371 TPTVKLTK
+1371 
-1379 TTLTLK
+1379 
-1385 TKQSVTVKASGLARG
+1385 
-1400 DSVKKWTSSN
+1400 
-1410 KSIATVD
+1410 
-1417 KNGKITATAKE
+1417 
-1428 GKATITVTLA
+1428 
-1438 SGKTAKVAV
+1438 KTAKVTV
-1447 TVKLIRTTKLTNV
+1447 TVKMIRTTKLTKV
-1460 PKTLSITAGKKYT
+1460 PKTLSLTTGKKYT

-1494 KIATVSSQG
+1494 KIATVSSTG
-1503 AVTAVKAG
+1503 VITAKKVGKV
-1511 SATIT
+1511 TIT

-1521 QKATVKVTVKKAP
+1521 QKATVTLTVKKAP
-1534 ALKSIKNVPG
+1534 ALKAIKNVPTK
-1544 SKTIANGKT
+1544 KTITKGKT

-1574 NKNVATVDSKGKI
+1574 NKSIATVDSKGKI

>member
-34 ELPEEVTA
+34 ELPGELTA
-42 EDFSDAGEAVTEE
+42 EAFSDNGEAVTEE
-55 VTGDDFS
+55 VTEDDFS
-62 DGEAVAEQSSAD
+62 DGETAAGQSSAG
-74 ENGVVEDVPAVQ
+74 ENEVVDVPAAQ

-194 YSFTAT
+194 YTFTAT

-216 TATALATQNFTIVL
+216 TATALATQDFTIVL
-230 APEKR
+230 APEKK

-262 WNSLTPGEDGS
+262 WSSLTPADDGS

-293 YTQTFIPSASGD
+293 YTQTILPSASGD
-305 MEVKLSPIVYRN
+305 IEVKLSPIVYRN

-381 EAGDYTFPVTLES
+381 EAGDYTFPVTLQS
-394 NINPADQSAVDAV
+394 NIDPADQAAVDAV

-412 AEFGTLRPVY
+412 AEFGTLRPIY

-558 TVTWESSDPEV
+558 TVTWESSDPDV

-601 TFKANDTLLN
+601 TFRANDILLN

-626 FEVTV
+626 FKVTV

-717 LFAYDKDTTAN
+717 LFTYDKDTTAN

-756 LDTEIAMMDYAKA
+756 LDAEIAMMDYAKA
-769 HYFDGIKGDNADV
+769 HYFDGIKGDNADA

-807 TADDKTGAGI
+807 NADDKTGAGI

-878 HPDNA
+878 HLDNA

-901 TKAESEA
+901 TKAEGEA

-937 KALTE
+937 DALSE
-942 AIAAAQAVS
+942 AIKAAQAVS

-967 LTEAMKDCQ
+967 LAKAMKDCQ

-989 AATEAN
+989 AGTEAN
-995 TSGKTQALTVKATDA
+995 TAGKTQALTVKATDA
-1010 ALYGYTKPESVQ
+1010 ALYGYVKPEKVQ

-1042 FKAAPEDYLVVSE
+1042 FKAAPEDYLVVNES
-1055 QGWINKVFGVT
+1055 GLISKAFGVT
-1066 TASVGFFVNNK
+1066 TANVSFFVNNK
-1077 MPISADT
+1077 MPLGDS
-1084 GYGSTCNEA
+1084 GYGSMCNEA
-1093 VLQSGDILNVV
+1093 VLNSGDVLNVFF
-1104 LYHDTTGWSDK
+1104 YNDTAGYSDE
-1115 YLYFDGIASD
+1115 YLYFDSIACD
-1125 IMAKKDFTL
+1125 IMAKKDFIL
-1134 NVKGFT
+1134 NVKGFK
-1140 AAWGDESVAQKDIT
+1140 AAWGEEASAQKDIT

-1162 KAAATGTTDENGNV
+1162 KTVATGTTDENGNV
-1176 TLNVPAEGTYTA
+1176 TLNAPAEGTYTA
-1188 VITKTPYEYYIPV
+1188 AIVKTPYEYYIPV
-1201 DAQIVAKA
+1201 DAKVVAKA

-1219 VSDATVFAPEK
+1219 VSSATVFAPEK

-1235 DFCGEKTTKDGG
+1235 DFCGEKTTKTVGE
-1247 KKLDPTVKLS
+1247 KLTPTVKLTATKLAL
-1257 KTTVA
+1257 KT
-1262 LTLKQSE
+1262 KQSV
-1269 TVKVSGLAKGDSVK
+1269 TVRVTGLAKGDYVK
-1283 GWTSSDKSIA
+1283 SWTSSKKSVA

-1301 TATTKEGKATITVT
+1301 TATSKEGTAVITVT
-1315 LASGKKAQIAV
+1315 LASK
-1326 TVKET
+1326 
-1331 KHVYT
+1331 
-1336 KWTKVSSATVFAPE
+1336 
-1350 KRQSTCNL
+1350 
-1358 CGRKITR
+1358 
-1365 EFGTKL
+1365 
-1371 TPTVKLTK
+1371 
-1379 TTLTLK
+1379 
-1385 TKQSVTVKASGLARG
+1385 
-1400 DSVKKWTSSN
+1400 
-1410 KSIATVD
+1410 
-1417 KNGKITATAKE
+1417 
-1428 GKATITVTLA
+1428 
-1438 SGKTAKVAV
+1438 KTAKVTV
-1447 TVKLIRTTKLTNV
+1447 TVKMIRTTKLTKV
-1460 PKTLSITAGKKYT
+1460 PKTLSLTTGKKYT

-1494 KIATVSSQG
+1494 KIATVSSTG
-1503 AVTAVKAG
+1503 VITAKKVGKV
-1511 SATIT
+1511 TIT

-1521 QKATVKVTVKKAP
+1521 QKATVTLTVKKAP
-1534 ALKSIKNVPG
+1534 ALKAIKNVPTK
-1544 SKTIANGKT
+1544 KTITKGKT

-1566 AKITYTTS
+1566 AKITYTSS
-1574 NKNVATVDSKGKI
+1574 NKSVATVDSKGKI

>member
-34 ELPEEVTA
+34 ELPGELTA
-42 EDFSDAGEAVTEE
+42 EAFSDNGEAVTEE
-55 VTGDDFS
+55 VTEDDFS
-62 DGEAVAEQSSAD
+62 DGETAAGQSSAG
-74 ENGVVEDVPAVQ
+74 ENEVVDVPAAQ

-194 YSFTAT
+194 YTFTAT

-216 TATALATQNFTIVL
+216 TATALATQDFTIVL
-230 APEKR
+230 APEKK

-262 WNSLTPGEDGS
+262 WSSLTPADDGS

-293 YTQTFIPSASGD
+293 YTQTILPSASGD
-305 MEVKLSPIVYRN
+305 IEVKLSPIVYRN

-381 EAGDYTFPVTLES
+381 EAGDYTFPVTLQS
-394 NINPADQSAVDAV
+394 NIDPADQAAVDAV

-558 TVTWESSDPEV
+558 TVTWESSDPDV

-601 TFKANDTLLN
+601 TFKANDILLN

-616 ADSFGTITKT
+616 ADSFGTIKKT
-626 FEVTV
+626 FKVTV

-717 LFAYDKDTTAN
+717 LFTYDKDTTAN

-756 LDTEIAMMDYAKA
+756 LDAEIAMMDYAKA
-769 HYFDGIKGDNADV
+769 HYFDGIKGDNADA

-807 TADDKTGAGI
+807 NADDKTGAGI

-878 HPDNA
+878 HRDNA

-901 TKAESEA
+901 TKAEGEA

-937 KALTE
+937 DALSE
-942 AIAAAQAVS
+942 AIKAAQAVS

-967 LTEAMKDCQ
+967 LAKAMKDCQ

-989 AATEAN
+989 AGTEAN
-995 TSGKTQALTVKATDA
+995 TAGKTQALTVKATDA
-1010 ALYGYTKPESVQ
+1010 ALYGYVKPEKVQ

-1042 FKAAPEDYLVVSE
+1042 FKAAPEDYLVVNES
-1055 QGWINKVFGVT
+1055 GLISKAFGVT
-1066 TASVGFFVNNK
+1066 TANVSFFVNNK
-1077 MPISADT
+1077 MPLGDS
-1084 GYGSTCNEA
+1084 GYGSMCNEA
-1093 VLQSGDILNVV
+1093 VLNSGDVLNVFF
-1104 LYHDTTGWSDK
+1104 YNDTAGYSDE
-1115 YLYFDGIASD
+1115 YLYFDSIACD
-1125 IMAKKDFTL
+1125 IMAKKDFIL
-1134 NVKGFT
+1134 NVKGFK
-1140 AAWGDESVAQKDIT
+1140 AAWGEEASAQKDIT

-1162 KAAATGTTDENGNV
+1162 KTVATGTTDENGNV
-1176 TLNVPAEGTYTA
+1176 TLNAPAEGTYTA
-1188 VITKTPYEYYIPV
+1188 AIVKTPYEYYIPV
-1201 DAQIVAKA
+1201 DAKVVAKA

-1219 VSDATVFAPEK
+1219 VSSATVFAPEK

-1235 DFCGEKTTKDGG
+1235 DFCGEKTTKTVGE
-1247 KKLDPTVKLS
+1247 KLTPTVKLTATKLAL
-1257 KTTVA
+1257 KT
-1262 LTLKQSE
+1262 KQSV
-1269 TVKVSGLAKGDSVK
+1269 TVRATGLAKGDYVK
-1283 GWTSSDKSIA
+1283 SWTSSKKSVA

-1301 TATTKEGKATITVT
+1301 TATSKEGTAVITVT
-1315 LASGKKAQIAV
+1315 LASK
-1326 TVKET
+1326 
-1331 KHVYT
+1331 
-1336 KWTKVSSATVFAPE
+1336 
-1350 KRQSTCNL
+1350 
-1358 CGRKITR
+1358 
-1365 EFGTKL
+1365 
-1371 TPTVKLTK
+1371 
-1379 TTLTLK
+1379 
-1385 TKQSVTVKASGLARG
+1385 
-1400 DSVKKWTSSN
+1400 
-1410 KSIATVD
+1410 
-1417 KNGKITATAKE
+1417 
-1428 GKATITVTLA
+1428 
-1438 SGKTAKVAV
+1438 KTAKVTV
-1447 TVKLIRTTKLTNV
+1447 TVKMIRTTKLTKV
-1460 PKTLSITAGKKYT
+1460 PKTLSLTTGKKYT

-1494 KIATVSSQG
+1494 KIATVSSTG
-1503 AVTAVKAG
+1503 VITAKKVGKV
-1511 SATIT
+1511 TIT

-1521 QKATVKVTVKKAP
+1521 QKATVTLTVKKAP
-1534 ALKSIKNVPG
+1534 ALKVIKNVPTK
-1544 SKTIANGKT
+1544 KTITKGKT

-1574 NKNVATVDSKGKI
+1574 NKSIATVDSKGKI

>member
-34 ELPEEVTA
+34 ELPGELTA
-42 EDFSDAGEAVTEE
+42 EAFSDNGEAVTEE
-55 VTGDDFS
+55 VTEDDFS
-62 DGEAVAEQSSAD
+62 DGETAAGQSSAG
-74 ENGVVEDVPAVQ
+74 ENEVVDVPAAQ

-194 YSFTAT
+194 YTFTAT

-216 TATALATQNFTIVL
+216 TATALATQDFTIVL
-230 APEKR
+230 APEKK

-262 WNSLTPGEDGS
+262 WSSLTPADDGS
-273 YTLVEGSEYTLTVT
+273 YTLVEGFEYTLTVT

-293 YTQTFIPSASGD
+293 YTQTILPSASGD
-305 MEVKLSPIVYRN
+305 IEVKLSPIVYRN

-381 EAGDYTFPVTLES
+381 EAGDYTFPVTLQS
-394 NINPADQSAVDAV
+394 NIDPADQAAVDAV

-412 AEFGTLRPVY
+412 AEFGTLRPIY

-558 TVTWESSDPEV
+558 TVTWESSDPDV

-601 TFKANDTLLN
+601 TFRANDILLN

-626 FEVTV
+626 FKVTV

-717 LFAYDKDTTAN
+717 LFTYDKDTTAN

-756 LDTEIAMMDYAKA
+756 LDAEIAMMDYAKA
-769 HYFDGIKGDNADV
+769 HYFDGIKGDNADA

-807 TADDKTGAGI
+807 NADDKTGAGI

-878 HPDNA
+878 HLDNA

-901 TKAESEA
+901 TKAEGEA

-937 KALTE
+937 DALSE
-942 AIAAAQAVS
+942 AIKAAQAVS

-967 LTEAMKDCQ
+967 LAKAMKDCQ

-989 AATEAN
+989 AGTEAN
-995 TSGKTQALTVKATDA
+995 TAGKTQALTVKATDA
-1010 ALYGYTKPESVQ
+1010 ALYGYVKPEKVQ

-1042 FKAAPEDYLVVSE
+1042 FKAAPEDYLVVNES
-1055 QGWINKVFGVT
+1055 GLISKAFGVT
-1066 TASVGFFVNNK
+1066 TANVSFFVNNK
-1077 MPISADT
+1077 MPLGDS
-1084 GYGSTCNEA
+1084 GYGSMCNEA
-1093 VLQSGDILNVV
+1093 VLNSGDVLNVFF
-1104 LYHDTTGWSDK
+1104 YNDTAGYSDE
-1115 YLYFDGIASD
+1115 YLYFDSIACD
-1125 IMAKKDFTL
+1125 IMAKKDFIL
-1134 NVKGFT
+1134 NVKGFK
-1140 AAWGDESVAQKDIT
+1140 AAWGEEASAQKDIT

-1162 KAAATGTTDENGNV
+1162 KTVATGTTDENGNV
-1176 TLNVPAEGTYTA
+1176 TLNAPAEGTYTA
-1188 VITKTPYEYYIPV
+1188 AIVKTPYEYYIPV
-1201 DAQIVAKA
+1201 DAKVVAKA

-1219 VSDATVFAPEK
+1219 VSSATVFAPEK

-1235 DFCGEKTTKDGG
+1235 DFCGEKTTKTVGE
-1247 KKLDPTVKLS
+1247 KLTPTVKLTATKLAL
-1257 KTTVA
+1257 KT
-1262 LTLKQSE
+1262 KQSV
-1269 TVKVSGLAKGDSVK
+1269 TVRATGLAKGDYVK
-1283 GWTSSDKSIA
+1283 SWTSSKKSVA

-1301 TATTKEGKATITVT
+1301 TATSKEGTAVITVT
-1315 LASGKKAQIAV
+1315 LASK
-1326 TVKET
+1326 
-1331 KHVYT
+1331 
-1336 KWTKVSSATVFAPE
+1336 
-1350 KRQSTCNL
+1350 
-1358 CGRKITR
+1358 
-1365 EFGTKL
+1365 
-1371 TPTVKLTK
+1371 
-1379 TTLTLK
+1379 
-1385 TKQSVTVKASGLARG
+1385 
-1400 DSVKKWTSSN
+1400 
-1410 KSIATVD
+1410 
-1417 KNGKITATAKE
+1417 
-1428 GKATITVTLA
+1428 
-1438 SGKTAKVAV
+1438 KTAKVTV
-1447 TVKLIRTTKLTNV
+1447 TVKMIRTTKLTKV
-1460 PKTLSITAGKKYT
+1460 PKTLSLTTGKKYT

-1494 KIATVSSQG
+1494 KIATVSSTG
-1503 AVTAVKAG
+1503 VITAKKVGKV
-1511 SATIT
+1511 TIT

-1521 QKATVKVTVKKAP
+1521 QKATVTLTVKKAP
-1534 ALKSIKNVPG
+1534 ALKAIKNVPTK
-1544 SKTIANGKT
+1544 KTITKGKT

-1566 AKITYTTS
+1566 AKITYTSS
-1574 NKNVATVDSKGKI
+1574 NKSVATVDSKGKI

>member
-34 ELPEEVTA
+34 ELPGELTA
-42 EDFSDAGEAVTEE
+42 EAFSDNGEAVTEE
-55 VTGDDFS
+55 VTEDDFS
-62 DGEAVAEQSSAD
+62 DGETAAGQSSAG
-74 ENGVVEDVPAVQ
+74 ENEVVDVPAAQ

-194 YSFTAT
+194 YTFTAT

-216 TATALATQNFTIVL
+216 TATALATQDFTIVL
-230 APEKR
+230 APEKK

-262 WNSLTPGEDGS
+262 WSSLTPADDGS

-293 YTQTFIPSASGD
+293 YTQTILPSASGD
-305 MEVKLSPIVYRN
+305 IEVKLSPIVYRN

-381 EAGDYTFPVTLES
+381 EAGDYTFPVTLQS
-394 NINPADQSAVDAV
+394 NIDPADQAAVDAV

-558 TVTWESSDPEV
+558 TVTWESSDPDV

-601 TFKANDTLLN
+601 TFKANDILLN

-626 FEVTV
+626 FKVTV

-717 LFAYDKDTTAN
+717 LFTYDKDTTAN

-756 LDTEIAMMDYAKA
+756 LDAEIAMMDYAKA
-769 HYFDGIKGDNADV
+769 HYFDGIKGDNADA

-807 TADDKTGAGI
+807 NADDKTGAGI
-817 ITDDYFDDPWIMEGQ
+817 ITDDYFDNPWIMEGQ

-878 HPDNA
+878 HLDNA

-901 TKAESEA
+901 TKAEGEA

-937 KALTE
+937 DALSE
-942 AIAAAQAVS
+942 AIKAAQAVS

-967 LTEAMKDCQ
+967 LAKAMKDCQ

-989 AATEAN
+989 AGTEAN
-995 TSGKTQALTVKATDA
+995 TAGKTQALTVKATDA
-1010 ALYGYTKPESVQ
+1010 ALYGYVKPEKVQ

-1042 FKAAPEDYLVVSE
+1042 FKAAPEDYLVVNES
-1055 QGWINKVFGVT
+1055 GWISKAFGVT
-1066 TASVGFFVNNK
+1066 TANVSFFVNNK
-1077 MPISADT
+1077 MPLGDS
-1084 GYGSTCNEA
+1084 GYGNMCNEA
-1093 VLQSGDILNVV
+1093 VLNSGDVLNVFF
-1104 LYHDTTGWSDK
+1104 YNDTAGYSDE
-1115 YLYFDGIASD
+1115 YLYFDSIACD
-1125 IMAKKDFTL
+1125 IMAKKDFIL
-1134 NVKGFT
+1134 NVKGFK
-1140 AAWGDESVAQKDIT
+1140 AAWGEEASAQKDIT

-1162 KAAATGTTDENGNV
+1162 KTVATGTTDENGNV
-1176 TLNVPAEGTYTA
+1176 TLNAPAEGTYTA
-1188 VITKTPYEYYIPV
+1188 AIVKTPYEYYIPV
-1201 DAQIVAKA
+1201 DAKVVAKA

-1219 VSDATVFAPEK
+1219 VSSATVFAPEK

-1235 DFCGEKTTKDGG
+1235 DFCGEKTTKTVGE
-1247 KKLDPTVKLS
+1247 KLTPTVKLTATKLAL
-1257 KTTVA
+1257 KT
-1262 LTLKQSE
+1262 KQSV
-1269 TVKVSGLAKGDSVK
+1269 TVRATGLAKGDYVK
-1283 GWTSSDKSIA
+1283 SWTSSKKSVA

-1301 TATTKEGKATITVT
+1301 TATSKEGT
-1315 LASGKKAQIAV
+1315 AV
-1326 TVKET
+1326 
-1331 KHVYT
+1331 
-1336 KWTKVSSATVFAPE
+1336 
-1350 KRQSTCNL
+1350 
-1358 CGRKITR
+1358 
-1365 EFGTKL
+1365 
-1371 TPTVKLTK
+1371 
-1379 TTLTLK
+1379 
-1385 TKQSVTVKASGLARG
+1385 
-1400 DSVKKWTSSN
+1400 
-1410 KSIATVD
+1410 
-1417 KNGKITATAKE
+1417 
-1428 GKATITVTLA
+1428 ITVTLA
-1438 SGKTAKVAV
+1438 SGKTAKVTV
-1447 TVKLIRTTKLTNV
+1447 TVKMIRTTKLTKV
-1460 PKTLSITAGKKYT
+1460 PKTLSLTTGKKYT

-1481 NSQEKVTYKSSNT
+1481 NSQEKITYKSSNT
-1494 KIATVSSQG
+1494 KIATVSSTG
-1503 AVTAVKAG
+1503 VITAKKVGKV
-1511 SATIT
+1511 TIT

-1521 QKATVKVTVKKAP
+1521 QKATVTLTVKKAP
-1534 ALKSIKNVPG
+1534 ALKAIKNVPPK
-1544 SKTIANGKT
+1544 KTITKGKT

-1574 NKNVATVDSKGKI
+1574 NKSIATVDSKGKI

>member
-34 ELPEEVTA
+34 ELPGELTA
-42 EDFSDAGEAVTEE
+42 EAFSDNGEAVTEE
-55 VTGDDFS
+55 VTEDDFS
-62 DGEAVAEQSSAD
+62 DGETAAGQSSAG
-74 ENGVVEDVPAVQ
+74 ENEVVDVPAAQ

-194 YSFTAT
+194 YTFTAT

-216 TATALATQNFTIVL
+216 TATALATQDFTIVL
-230 APEKR
+230 APEKK

-262 WNSLTPGEDGS
+262 WSSLTPADDGS

-293 YTQTFIPSASGD
+293 YTQTILPSASGD
-305 MEVKLSPIVYRN
+305 IEVKLSPIVYRN

-381 EAGDYTFPVTLES
+381 EAGDYTFPVTLQS
-394 NINPADQSAVDAV
+394 NIDPADQAAVDAV

-412 AEFGTLRPVY
+412 AEFGTLRPIY

-558 TVTWESSDPEV
+558 TVTWESSDPDV

-601 TFKANDTLLN
+601 PFRANDILLN

-626 FEVTV
+626 FKVTV

-717 LFAYDKDTTAN
+717 LFTYDKDTTAN

-756 LDTEIAMMDYAKA
+756 LDAEIAMMDYAKA
-769 HYFDGIKGDNADV
+769 HYFDGIKGDNADA

-807 TADDKTGAGI
+807 NADDKTGAGI

-878 HPDNA
+878 HLDNA

-901 TKAESEA
+901 TKAEGEA

-937 KALTE
+937 DALSE
-942 AIAAAQAVS
+942 AIKAAQAVS

-967 LTEAMKDCQ
+967 LAKAMKDCQ

-989 AATEAN
+989 AGTEAN
-995 TSGKTQALTVKATDA
+995 TAGKTQALTVKATDA
-1010 ALYGYTKPESVQ
+1010 ALYGYVKPEKVQ

-1042 FKAAPEDYLVVSE
+1042 FKAAPEDYLVVNES
-1055 QGWINKVFGVT
+1055 GWISKAFGVT
-1066 TASVGFFVNNK
+1066 TANVSFFVNNK
-1077 MPISADT
+1077 MPLGDS
-1084 GYGSTCNEA
+1084 GYGSMCNEA
-1093 VLQSGDILNVV
+1093 VLNSGDVLNVFF
-1104 LYHDTTGWSDK
+1104 YNDTAGYSDE
-1115 YLYFDGIASD
+1115 YLYFDSIACD
-1125 IMAKKDFTL
+1125 IMAKKDFIL
-1134 NVKGFT
+1134 NVKGFK
-1140 AAWGDESVAQKDIT
+1140 AAWGEEASAQKDIT

-1162 KAAATGTTDENGNV
+1162 KTVATGTTDENGNV
-1176 TLNVPAEGTYTA
+1176 TLNAPAEGTYTA
-1188 VITKTPYEYYIPV
+1188 AIVKTPYEYYIPV
-1201 DAQIVAKA
+1201 DAKVVAKA

-1219 VSDATVFAPEK
+1219 VSSATVFAPEK

-1235 DFCGEKTTKDGG
+1235 DFCGEKTTKTVGE
-1247 KKLDPTVKLS
+1247 KLTPTVKLTATKLAL
-1257 KTTVA
+1257 KT
-1262 LTLKQSE
+1262 KQSV
-1269 TVKVSGLAKGDSVK
+1269 TVRATGLAKGDYVK
-1283 GWTSSDKSIA
+1283 SWTSSKKSVA

-1301 TATTKEGKATITVT
+1301 TATSKEGT
-1315 LASGKKAQIAV
+1315 AV
-1326 TVKET
+1326 
-1331 KHVYT
+1331 
-1336 KWTKVSSATVFAPE
+1336 
-1350 KRQSTCNL
+1350 
-1358 CGRKITR
+1358 
-1365 EFGTKL
+1365 
-1371 TPTVKLTK
+1371 
-1379 TTLTLK
+1379 
-1385 TKQSVTVKASGLARG
+1385 
-1400 DSVKKWTSSN
+1400 
-1410 KSIATVD
+1410 
-1417 KNGKITATAKE
+1417 
-1428 GKATITVTLA
+1428 ITVTLA
-1438 SGKTAKVAV
+1438 SGKTAKVTV
-1447 TVKLIRTTKLTNV
+1447 TVKMIRTTKLTKV
-1460 PKTLSITAGKKYT
+1460 PKTLSLTTGKKYT

-1494 KIATVSSQG
+1494 KIATVSSTG
-1503 AVTAVKAG
+1503 VITAKKVGKV
-1511 SATIT
+1511 TIT

-1521 QKATVKVTVKKAP
+1521 QKATVTLTVKKAP
-1534 ALKSIKNVPG
+1534 ALKAIKNVPPK
-1544 SKTIANGKT
+1544 KTITKGKT

-1566 AKITYTTS
+1566 AKITYTSS
-1574 NKNVATVDSKGKI
+1574 NKSVATVDSKGKI

>member
-1 MLRKE
+1 M
-6 LQKKMQA
+6 
-13 VAMAAVV
+13 
-20 TLTTVGAPATTFAG
+20 
-34 ELPEEVTA
+34 
-42 EDFSDAGEAVTEE
+42 TEE
-55 VTGDDFS
+55 VTEDDFS
-62 DGEAVAEQSSAD
+62 DGETAAGQSSAG
-74 ENGVVEDVPAVQ
+74 ENEVVDVPAAQ

-194 YSFTAT
+194 YTFTAT

-216 TATALATQNFTIVL
+216 TATALATQDFTIVL
-230 APEKR
+230 APEKK

-262 WNSLTPGEDGS
+262 WSSLTPADDGS

-293 YTQTFIPSASGD
+293 YTQTILPSASGD
-305 MEVKLSPIVYRN
+305 IEVKLSPIVYRN

-381 EAGDYTFPVTLES
+381 EAGDYTFPVTLQS
-394 NINPADQSAVDAV
+394 NIDPADQAAVDAV

-412 AEFGTLRPVY
+412 AEFGTLRPIY

-558 TVTWESSDPEV
+558 TVTWESSDPDV

-601 TFKANDTLLN
+601 TFRANDILLN

-626 FEVTV
+626 FKVTV

-698 VTSSDANLMKINGY
+698 VTSSNANLMKINGY

-717 LFAYDKDTTAN
+717 LFTYDKDTTAN

-756 LDTEIAMMDYAKA
+756 LDAEIAMMDYAKA
-769 HYFDGIKGDNADV
+769 HYFDGIKGDNADA

-807 TADDKTGAGI
+807 NADDKTGAGI

-878 HPDNA
+878 HLDNA

-901 TKAESEA
+901 TKAEGEA

-937 KALTE
+937 DALSE
-942 AIAAAQAVS
+942 AIKAAQAVS

-967 LTEAMKDCQ
+967 LAKAMKDCQ

-989 AATEAN
+989 AGTEAN
-995 TSGKTQALTVKATDA
+995 TAGKTQALTVKATDA
-1010 ALYGYTKPESVQ
+1010 ALYGYVKPEKVQ

-1042 FKAAPEDYLVVSE
+1042 FKAAPEDYLVVNES
-1055 QGWINKVFGVT
+1055 GLISKAFGVT
-1066 TASVGFFVNNK
+1066 TANVSFFVNNK
-1077 MPISADT
+1077 MPLGDS
-1084 GYGSTCNEA
+1084 GYGSMCNEA
-1093 VLQSGDILNVV
+1093 VLNSGDVLNVFF
-1104 LYHDTTGWSDK
+1104 YNDTAGYSDE
-1115 YLYFDGIASD
+1115 YLYFDSIACD
-1125 IMAKKDFTL
+1125 IMAKKDFIL
-1134 NVKGFT
+1134 NVKGFK
-1140 AAWGDESVAQKDIT
+1140 AAWGEEASAQKDIT

-1162 KAAATGTTDENGNV
+1162 KTVATGTTDENGNV
-1176 TLNVPAEGTYTA
+1176 TLNAPAEGTYTA
-1188 VITKTPYEYYIPV
+1188 AIVKTPYEYYIPV
-1201 DAQIVAKA
+1201 DAKVVAKA

-1219 VSDATVFAPEK
+1219 VSSATVFAPEK

-1235 DFCGEKTTKDGG
+1235 DFCGEKTTKTVGE
-1247 KKLDPTVKLS
+1247 KLTPTVKLTATKLAL
-1257 KTTVA
+1257 KT
-1262 LTLKQSE
+1262 KQSV
-1269 TVKVSGLAKGDSVK
+1269 TVRATGLAKGDYVK
-1283 GWTSSDKSIA
+1283 SWTSSKKSVA

-1301 TATTKEGKATITVT
+1301 TATSKEGTAVITVT
-1315 LASGKKAQIAV
+1315 LASK
-1326 TVKET
+1326 
-1331 KHVYT
+1331 
-1336 KWTKVSSATVFAPE
+1336 
-1350 KRQSTCNL
+1350 
-1358 CGRKITR
+1358 
-1365 EFGTKL
+1365 
-1371 TPTVKLTK
+1371 
-1379 TTLTLK
+1379 
-1385 TKQSVTVKASGLARG
+1385 
-1400 DSVKKWTSSN
+1400 
-1410 KSIATVD
+1410 
-1417 KNGKITATAKE
+1417 
-1428 GKATITVTLA
+1428 
-1438 SGKTAKVAV
+1438 KTAKVTV
-1447 TVKLIRTTKLTNV
+1447 TVKMIRTTKLTKV
-1460 PKTLSITAGKKYT
+1460 PKTLSLTTGKKYT

-1494 KIATVSSQG
+1494 KIATVSSTG
-1503 AVTAVKAG
+1503 VITAKKVGKV
-1511 SATIT
+1511 TIT

-1521 QKATVKVTVKKAP
+1521 QKATVTLTVKKAP
-1534 ALKSIKNVPG
+1534 ALKAIKNVPTK
-1544 SKTIANGKT
+1544 KTITKGKT

-1566 AKITYTTS
+1566 AKITYTSS
-1574 NKNVATVDSKGKI
+1574 NKSVATVDSKGKI

>member
-34 ELPEEVTA
+34 ELPGELTA
-42 EDFSDAGEAVTEE
+42 EAFSDNGEAVTEE
-55 VTGDDFS
+55 VTEDDFS
-62 DGEAVAEQSSAD
+62 DGETAAGQSSAG
-74 ENGVVEDVPAVQ
+74 ENEVVDVPAAQ

-194 YSFTAT
+194 YTFTAT

-216 TATALATQNFTIVL
+216 TATALATQDFTIVL
-230 APEKR
+230 APEKK

-262 WNSLTPGEDGS
+262 WSSLTPADDGS

-293 YTQTFIPSASGD
+293 YTQTILPSASGD
-305 MEVKLSPIVYRN
+305 IEVKLSPIVYRN

-381 EAGDYTFPVTLES
+381 EAGDYTFPVTLQS
-394 NINPADQSAVDAV
+394 NIDPADQAAVDAV

-558 TVTWESSDPEV
+558 TVTWESSDPDV

-601 TFKANDTLLN
+601 TFKANDILLN

-626 FEVTV
+626 FKVTV

-717 LFAYDKDTTAN
+717 LFTYDKDTTAN

-756 LDTEIAMMDYAKA
+756 LDAEIAMMDYAKA
-769 HYFDGIKGDNADV
+769 HYFDGIKGDNADA

-807 TADDKTGAGI
+807 NADDKTGAGI
-817 ITDDYFDDPWIMEGQ
+817 ITDDYFDNPWIMEGQ

-878 HPDNA
+878 HLDNA

-901 TKAESEA
+901 TKAEGEA

-937 KALTE
+937 YALSE
-942 AIAAAQAVS
+942 AIKAAQAVS

-967 LTEAMKDCQ
+967 LAKAMKDCQ

-989 AATEAN
+989 AGTEAN
-995 TSGKTQALTVKATDA
+995 TAGKTQALTVKATDA
-1010 ALYGYTKPESVQ
+1010 ALYGYVKPEKVQ

-1042 FKAAPEDYLVVSE
+1042 FKAAPEDYLVVNES
-1055 QGWINKVFGVT
+1055 GWISKAFGVT
-1066 TASVGFFVNNK
+1066 TANVSFFVNNK
-1077 MPISADT
+1077 MPLGDS
-1084 GYGSTCNEA
+1084 GYGSMCNEA
-1093 VLQSGDILNVV
+1093 VLNSGDVLNVFF
-1104 LYHDTTGWSDK
+1104 YNDTAGYSDE
-1115 YLYFDGIASD
+1115 YLYFDSIACD
-1125 IMAKKDFTL
+1125 IMAKKDFIL
-1134 NVKGFT
+1134 NVKGFK
-1140 AAWGDESVAQKDIT
+1140 AAWGEEASAQKDIT

-1162 KAAATGTTDENGNV
+1162 KTVATGTTDENGNV
-1176 TLNVPAEGTYTA
+1176 TLNAPAEGTYTA
-1188 VITKTPYEYYIPV
+1188 AIVKTPYEYYIPV
-1201 DAQIVAKA
+1201 DAKVVAKA

-1219 VSDATVFAPEK
+1219 VSSATVFAPEK

-1235 DFCGEKTTKDGG
+1235 DFCGEKTTKTVGE
-1247 KKLDPTVKLS
+1247 KLTPTVKLTATKLAL
-1257 KTTVA
+1257 KT
-1262 LTLKQSE
+1262 KQSV
-1269 TVKVSGLAKGDSVK
+1269 TVRATGLAKGDYVK
-1283 GWTSSDKSIA
+1283 SWTSSKKSVA

-1301 TATTKEGKATITVT
+1301 TATSKEGT
-1315 LASGKKAQIAV
+1315 AV
-1326 TVKET
+1326 
-1331 KHVYT
+1331 
-1336 KWTKVSSATVFAPE
+1336 
-1350 KRQSTCNL
+1350 
-1358 CGRKITR
+1358 
-1365 EFGTKL
+1365 
-1371 TPTVKLTK
+1371 
-1379 TTLTLK
+1379 
-1385 TKQSVTVKASGLARG
+1385 
-1400 DSVKKWTSSN
+1400 
-1410 KSIATVD
+1410 
-1417 KNGKITATAKE
+1417 
-1428 GKATITVTLA
+1428 ITVTLA
-1438 SGKTAKVAV
+1438 SGKTAKVTV
-1447 TVKLIRTTKLTNV
+1447 TVKMIRTTKLTKV
-1460 PKTLSITAGKKYT
+1460 PKTLSLTTGKKYT

-1481 NSQEKVTYKSSNT
+1481 NSQEKVTYKSSNI
-1494 KIATVSSQG
+1494 KIATVSSTG
-1503 AVTAVKAG
+1503 VITAKKVGKV
-1511 SATIT
+1511 TIT

-1521 QKATVKVTVKKAP
+1521 QKATVTLTVKKAP
-1534 ALKSIKNVPG
+1534 ALKAIKNVPTK
-1544 SKTIANGKT
+1544 KTITKGKT

-1574 NKNVATVDSKGKI
+1574 NKSIATVDSKGKI

>member
-34 ELPEEVTA
+34 ELPGELTA
-42 EDFSDAGEAVTEE
+42 EAFSDNGEAVTEE
-55 VTGDDFS
+55 VTEDDFS
-62 DGEAVAEQSSAD
+62 DGETAAGQSSAG
-74 ENGVVEDVPAVQ
+74 ENEVVDVPAAQ

-194 YSFTAT
+194 YTFTAT

-216 TATALATQNFTIVL
+216 TATALATQDFTIVL
-230 APEKR
+230 APEKK

-262 WNSLTPGEDGS
+262 WSSLTPADDGS

-293 YTQTFIPSASGD
+293 YTQTILPSASGD
-305 MEVKLSPIVYRN
+305 IEVKLSPIVYRN

-381 EAGDYTFPVTLES
+381 EAGDYTFPVTLQS
-394 NINPADQSAVDAV
+394 NIDPADQAAVDAV

-558 TVTWESSDPEV
+558 TVTWESSDPDV

-616 ADSFGTITKT
+616 ADSFGTIKKT
-626 FEVTV
+626 FKVTV

-717 LFAYDKDTTAN
+717 LFTYDKDTTAN

-756 LDTEIAMMDYAKA
+756 LDAEIAMMDYAKA
-769 HYFDGIKGDNADV
+769 HYFDGIKGDNADA

-807 TADDKTGAGI
+807 NADDKTGAGI

-878 HPDNA
+878 HLDNA

-901 TKAESEA
+901 TKAEGEA

-937 KALTE
+937 DALSE
-942 AIAAAQAVS
+942 AIKAAQAVS

-967 LTEAMKDCQ
+967 LAKAMKDCQ

-989 AATEAN
+989 AGTEAN
-995 TSGKTQALTVKATDA
+995 TAGKTQALTVKATDA
-1010 ALYGYTKPESVQ
+1010 ALYGYVKPEKVQ

-1042 FKAAPEDYLVVSE
+1042 FKAAPEDYLVVNES
-1055 QGWINKVFGVT
+1055 GLISKAFGVT
-1066 TASVGFFVNNK
+1066 TANISFFVNNK
-1077 MPISADT
+1077 MPLGDS
-1084 GYGSTCNEA
+1084 GYGSMCNEA
-1093 VLQSGDILNVV
+1093 VLNSGDVLNVFF
-1104 LYHDTTGWSDK
+1104 YNDTAGYSDE
-1115 YLYFDGIASD
+1115 YLYFDSIACD
-1125 IMAKKDFTL
+1125 IMAKKDFIL
-1134 NVKGFT
+1134 NVKGFK
-1140 AAWGDESVAQKDIT
+1140 AAWGEEASAQKDIT

-1162 KAAATGTTDENGNV
+1162 KTVATGTTDENGNV
-1176 TLNVPAEGTYTA
+1176 TLNAPAEGTYTA
-1188 VITKTPYEYYIPV
+1188 AIVKTPYEYYIPV
-1201 DAQIVAKA
+1201 DAKVVAKA

-1219 VSDATVFAPEK
+1219 VSSATVFAPEK

-1235 DFCGEKTTKDGG
+1235 DFCGEKTTKTVGE
-1247 KKLDPTVKLS
+1247 KLTPTVKLTATKLAL
-1257 KTTVA
+1257 KT
-1262 LTLKQSE
+1262 KQSV
-1269 TVKVSGLAKGDSVK
+1269 TVRATGLAKGDYVK
-1283 GWTSSDKSIA
+1283 SWTSSKKSVA

-1301 TATTKEGKATITVT
+1301 TATSKEGTAVITVT
-1315 LASGKKAQIAV
+1315 LASK
-1326 TVKET
+1326 
-1331 KHVYT
+1331 
-1336 KWTKVSSATVFAPE
+1336 
-1350 KRQSTCNL
+1350 
-1358 CGRKITR
+1358 
-1365 EFGTKL
+1365 
-1371 TPTVKLTK
+1371 
-1379 TTLTLK
+1379 
-1385 TKQSVTVKASGLARG
+1385 
-1400 DSVKKWTSSN
+1400 
-1410 KSIATVD
+1410 
-1417 KNGKITATAKE
+1417 
-1428 GKATITVTLA
+1428 
-1438 SGKTAKVAV
+1438 KTAKVTV
-1447 TVKLIRTTKLTNV
+1447 TVKMIRTTKLTKV
-1460 PKTLSITAGKKYT
+1460 PKTLSLTTGKKYT

-1494 KIATVSSQG
+1494 KIATVSSTG
-1503 AVTAVKAG
+1503 VITAKKVGKV
-1511 SATIT
+1511 TIT

-1521 QKATVKVTVKKAP
+1521 QKATVTLTVKKAP
-1534 ALKSIKNVPG
+1534 ALKVIKNVPTK
-1544 SKTIANGKT
+1544 KTITKGKT

-1574 NKNVATVDSKGKI
+1574 NKSIATVDSKGKI

>member
-34 ELPEEVTA
+34 ELPGELTA
-42 EDFSDAGEAVTEE
+42 EAVTEE
-55 VTGDDFS
+55 VTEDDFS
-62 DGEAVAEQSSAD
+62 DGETAAGQSSAG
-74 ENGVVEDVPAVQ
+74 ENEVVDVPAAQ

-194 YSFTAT
+194 YTFTAT

-216 TATALATQNFTIVL
+216 TATALATQDFTIVL
-230 APEKR
+230 APEKK

-262 WNSLTPGEDGS
+262 WSSLTPADDGS

-293 YTQTFIPSASGD
+293 YTQTILPSASGD
-305 MEVKLSPIVYRN
+305 IEVKLSPIVYRN

-381 EAGDYTFPVTLES
+381 EAGDYTFPVTLQS
-394 NINPADQSAVDAV
+394 NIDPADQAAVDAV

-412 AEFGTLRPVY
+412 AEFGTLRPIY

-558 TVTWESSDPEV
+558 TVTWESSDPDV

-601 TFKANDTLLN
+601 TFKANDILLN

-626 FEVTV
+626 FKVTV

-687 GEYVFNNKEIT
+687 GEDVFNNKEIT

-717 LFAYDKDTTAN
+717 LFTYDKDTTAN

-756 LDTEIAMMDYAKA
+756 LDAEIAMMDYAKA
-769 HYFDGIKGDNADV
+769 HYFDGIKGDNADA

-807 TADDKTGAGI
+807 NVDDKTGAGI
-817 ITDDYFDDPWIMEGQ
+817 ITDDYFDNPWIMEGQ

-878 HPDNA
+878 HLDNA

-901 TKAESEA
+901 TKAEGEA

-937 KALTE
+937 DALSE
-942 AIAAAQAVS
+942 AIKAAQAVS

-967 LTEAMKDCQ
+967 LAKAMKDCQ

-989 AATEAN
+989 AGTEAN
-995 TSGKTQALTVKATDA
+995 TAGKTQALTVKATDA
-1010 ALYGYTKPESVQ
+1010 ALYGYVKPEKVQ

-1042 FKAAPEDYLVVSE
+1042 FKAAPEDYLVVNES
-1055 QGWINKVFGVT
+1055 GWISKAFGVT
-1066 TASVGFFVNNK
+1066 TANVSFFVNNK
-1077 MPISADT
+1077 MPLGDS
-1084 GYGSTCNEA
+1084 GYGSMCNEA
-1093 VLQSGDILNVV
+1093 VLNSGDVLNVFF
-1104 LYHDTTGWSDK
+1104 YNDTAGYSDE
-1115 YLYFDGIASD
+1115 YLYFDSIACD
-1125 IMAKKDFTL
+1125 IMAKKDFIL
-1134 NVKGFT
+1134 NVKGFK
-1140 AAWGDESVAQKDIT
+1140 AAWGEEASAQKDIT

-1162 KAAATGTTDENGNV
+1162 KTVATGTTDENGNV
-1176 TLNVPAEGTYTA
+1176 TLNAPAEGTYTA
-1188 VITKTPYEYYIPV
+1188 AIVKTPYEYYIPV
-1201 DAQIVAKA
+1201 DAKVVAKA

-1219 VSDATVFAPEK
+1219 VSSATVFAPEK

-1235 DFCGEKTTKDGG
+1235 DFCGEKTTKTVGE
-1247 KKLDPTVKLS
+1247 KLTPTVKLTATKLAL
-1257 KTTVA
+1257 KT
-1262 LTLKQSE
+1262 KQSV
-1269 TVKVSGLAKGDSVK
+1269 TVRATGLAKGDYVK
-1283 GWTSSDKSIA
+1283 SWTSSKKSVA

-1301 TATTKEGKATITVT
+1301 TATSKEGTAVITVT
-1315 LASGKKAQIAV
+1315 LASK
-1326 TVKET
+1326 
-1331 KHVYT
+1331 
-1336 KWTKVSSATVFAPE
+1336 
-1350 KRQSTCNL
+1350 
-1358 CGRKITR
+1358 
-1365 EFGTKL
+1365 
-1371 TPTVKLTK
+1371 
-1379 TTLTLK
+1379 
-1385 TKQSVTVKASGLARG
+1385 
-1400 DSVKKWTSSN
+1400 
-1410 KSIATVD
+1410 
-1417 KNGKITATAKE
+1417 
-1428 GKATITVTLA
+1428 
-1438 SGKTAKVAV
+1438 KTAKVTV
-1447 TVKLIRTTKLTNV
+1447 TVKMIRTTKLTKV
-1460 PKTLSITAGKKYT
+1460 PKTLSLTTGKKYT

-1494 KIATVSSQG
+1494 KIATVSSTG
-1503 AVTAVKAG
+1503 VITAKKVGKV
-1511 SATIT
+1511 TIT

-1521 QKATVKVTVKKAP
+1521 QKATVTLTVKKAP
-1534 ALKSIKNVPG
+1534 ALKAIKNVPTK
-1544 SKTIANGKT
+1544 KTITKGKT

-1574 NKNVATVDSKGKI
+1574 NKSIATVDSKGKI

>member
-34 ELPEEVTA
+34 ELPGELTA
-42 EDFSDAGEAVTEE
+42 EAFSDNGEAVTEE
-55 VTGDDFS
+55 VTEDDFS
-62 DGEAVAEQSSAD
+62 DGETAAGQSSAG
-74 ENGVVEDVPAVQ
+74 ENEVVDVPAAQ

-194 YSFTAT
+194 YTFTAT

-216 TATALATQNFTIVL
+216 TATVLATQDFTIVL
-230 APEKR
+230 APEKK

-262 WNSLTPGEDGS
+262 WSSLTPADDGS

-293 YTQTFIPSASGD
+293 YTQTILPSASGD
-305 MEVKLSPIVYRN
+305 IEVKLSPIVYRN

-381 EAGDYTFPVTLES
+381 EAGDYTFPVTLQS
-394 NINPADQSAVDAV
+394 NIDPADQAAVDAV

-497 VSESRRVTV
+497 VSENRRVTV

-558 TVTWESSDPEV
+558 TVTWESSDPDV

-601 TFKANDTLLN
+601 TFKANDILLN

-626 FEVTV
+626 FKVTV

-717 LFAYDKDTTAN
+717 LFTYDKDTTAN

-756 LDTEIAMMDYAKA
+756 LDAEIAMMDYAKA
-769 HYFDGIKGDNADV
+769 HYFDGIKGDNADA

-807 TADDKTGAGI
+807 NADDKTGAGI

-878 HPDNA
+878 HLDNA

-901 TKAESEA
+901 TKAEGEA

-937 KALTE
+937 DALSE
-942 AIAAAQAVS
+942 AIKAAQAVS

-967 LTEAMKDCQ
+967 LAKAMKDCQ

-989 AATEAN
+989 AGTEAN
-995 TSGKTQALTVKATDA
+995 TAGKTQALTVKATDA
-1010 ALYGYTKPESVQ
+1010 ALYGYVKPEKVQ

-1042 FKAAPEDYLVVSE
+1042 FKAAPEDYLVVNES
-1055 QGWINKVFGVT
+1055 GLISKAFGVT
-1066 TASVGFFVNNK
+1066 TANISFFVNNK
-1077 MPISADT
+1077 MPLGDS
-1084 GYGSTCNEA
+1084 GYGSMCNEA
-1093 VLQSGDILNVV
+1093 VLNSGDVLNVFF
-1104 LYHDTTGWSDK
+1104 YNDTAGYSDE
-1115 YLYFDGIASD
+1115 YLYFDSIACD
-1125 IMAKKDFTL
+1125 IMAKKDFIL
-1134 NVKGFT
+1134 NVKGFK
-1140 AAWGDESVAQKDIT
+1140 AAWGEEASAQKDIT

-1162 KAAATGTTDENGNV
+1162 KTVATGTTDENGNV
-1176 TLNVPAEGTYTA
+1176 TLNAPAEGTYTA
-1188 VITKTPYEYYIPV
+1188 AIVKTPYEYYIPV
-1201 DAQIVAKA
+1201 DAKVVAKA

-1219 VSDATVFAPEK
+1219 VSSATVFAPEK

-1235 DFCGEKTTKDGG
+1235 DFCGEKTTKTVGE
-1247 KKLDPTVKLS
+1247 KLTPTVKLTATKLAL
-1257 KTTVA
+1257 KT
-1262 LTLKQSE
+1262 KQSV
-1269 TVKVSGLAKGDSVK
+1269 TVRATGLAKGDYVK
-1283 GWTSSDKSIA
+1283 SWTSSKKSVA

-1301 TATTKEGKATITVT
+1301 TVT
-1315 LASGKKAQIAV
+1315 LASK
-1326 TVKET
+1326 
-1331 KHVYT
+1331 
-1336 KWTKVSSATVFAPE
+1336 
-1350 KRQSTCNL
+1350 
-1358 CGRKITR
+1358 
-1365 EFGTKL
+1365 
-1371 TPTVKLTK
+1371 
-1379 TTLTLK
+1379 
-1385 TKQSVTVKASGLARG
+1385 
-1400 DSVKKWTSSN
+1400 
-1410 KSIATVD
+1410 
-1417 KNGKITATAKE
+1417 
-1428 GKATITVTLA
+1428 
-1438 SGKTAKVAV
+1438 KTAKVTV
-1447 TVKLIRTTKLTNV
+1447 TVKMIRTTKLTKV
-1460 PKTLSITAGKKYT
+1460 PKTLSLTTGKKYT

-1494 KIATVSSQG
+1494 KIATVSSTG
-1503 AVTAVKAG
+1503 VITAKKVGKV
-1511 SATIT
+1511 TIT

-1521 QKATVKVTVKKAP
+1521 QKATVTLTVKKAP
-1534 ALKSIKNVPG
+1534 ALKVIKNVPTK
-1544 SKTIANGKT
+1544 KTITKGKT

-1574 NKNVATVDSKGKI
+1574 NKSIATVDSKGKI

>member
-34 ELPEEVTA
+34 ELPGELTA
-42 EDFSDAGEAVTEE
+42 EAFSDNGEAVTEE
-55 VTGDDFS
+55 VTEDDFS
-62 DGEAVAEQSSAD
+62 DGETAAGQSSAG
-74 ENGVVEDVPAVQ
+74 ENEVVDVPAAQ

-194 YSFTAT
+194 YTFTAT

-216 TATALATQNFTIVL
+216 TATALATQDFTIVL
-230 APEKR
+230 APEKK

-262 WNSLTPGEDGS
+262 WSSLTPADDGS

-293 YTQTFIPSASGD
+293 YTQTILPSASGD
-305 MEVKLSPIVYRN
+305 IEVKLSPIVYRN

-381 EAGDYTFPVTLES
+381 EAGDYTFPVTLQS
-394 NINPADQSAVDAV
+394 NIDPADQAAVDAV

-497 VSESRRVTV
+497 VSENRRVTV

-558 TVTWESSDPEV
+558 TVTWESSDPDV

-601 TFKANDTLLN
+601 TFRANDILLN

-626 FEVTV
+626 FKVTV

-717 LFAYDKDTTAN
+717 LFTYDKDTTAN

-756 LDTEIAMMDYAKA
+756 LDAEIAMMDYAKA
-769 HYFDGIKGDNADV
+769 HYFDGIKGDNADA

-807 TADDKTGAGI
+807 NADDKTGAGI

-878 HPDNA
+878 HLDNA

-901 TKAESEA
+901 TKAEGEA

-937 KALTE
+937 DALSE
-942 AIAAAQAVS
+942 AIKAAQAVS

-967 LTEAMKDCQ
+967 LAKAMKDCQ

-989 AATEAN
+989 AGTEAN
-995 TSGKTQALTVKATDA
+995 TAGKTQALTVKATDA
-1010 ALYGYTKPESVQ
+1010 ALYGYVKPEKVQ

-1042 FKAAPEDYLVVSE
+1042 FKAAPEDYLVVNES
-1055 QGWINKVFGVT
+1055 GLISKAFGVT
-1066 TASVGFFVNNK
+1066 TANISFFVNNK
-1077 MPISADT
+1077 MPLGDS
-1084 GYGSTCNEA
+1084 GYGSMCNEA
-1093 VLQSGDILNVV
+1093 VLNSGDVLNVFF
-1104 LYHDTTGWSDK
+1104 YNDTAGYSDE
-1115 YLYFDGIASD
+1115 YLYFDSIACD
-1125 IMAKKDFTL
+1125 IMAKKDFIL
-1134 NVKGFT
+1134 NVKGFK
-1140 AAWGDESVAQKDIT
+1140 AAWGEEASAQKDIT

-1162 KAAATGTTDENGNV
+1162 KTVATGTTDENGNV
-1176 TLNVPAEGTYTA
+1176 TLNAPAEGTYTA
-1188 VITKTPYEYYIPV
+1188 AIVKTPYEYYIPV
-1201 DAQIVAKA
+1201 DAKVVAKA

-1219 VSDATVFAPEK
+1219 VSSATVFAPEK

-1235 DFCGEKTTKDGG
+1235 DFCGEKTTKTVGE
-1247 KKLDPTVKLS
+1247 KLTPTVKLTATKLAL
-1257 KTTVA
+1257 KT
-1262 LTLKQSE
+1262 KQSV
-1269 TVKVSGLAKGDSVK
+1269 TVRATGLAKGDYVK
-1283 GWTSSDKSIA
+1283 SWTSSKKSVA

-1301 TATTKEGKATITVT
+1301 TATSKEGTAVITVT
-1315 LASGKKAQIAV
+1315 LASK
-1326 TVKET
+1326 
-1331 KHVYT
+1331 
-1336 KWTKVSSATVFAPE
+1336 
-1350 KRQSTCNL
+1350 
-1358 CGRKITR
+1358 
-1365 EFGTKL
+1365 
-1371 TPTVKLTK
+1371 
-1379 TTLTLK
+1379 
-1385 TKQSVTVKASGLARG
+1385 
-1400 DSVKKWTSSN
+1400 
-1410 KSIATVD
+1410 
-1417 KNGKITATAKE
+1417 
-1428 GKATITVTLA
+1428 
-1438 SGKTAKVAV
+1438 KTAKVTV
-1447 TVKLIRTTKLTNV
+1447 TVKMIRTTKLTKV
-1460 PKTLSITAGKKYT
+1460 PKTLSLTTGKKYT

-1494 KIATVSSQG
+1494 KIATVSSTG
-1503 AVTAVKAG
+1503 VITAKKVGKV
-1511 SATIT
+1511 TIT

-1521 QKATVKVTVKKAP
+1521 QKATVTLTVKKAP
-1534 ALKSIKNVPG
+1534 ALKAIKNVPTK
-1544 SKTIANGKT
+1544 KTITKGKT

-1566 AKITYTTS
+1566 AKITYTSS
-1574 NKNVATVDSKGKI
+1574 NKSVATVDSKGKI

>member
-34 ELPEEVTA
+34 ELPGELTA
-42 EDFSDAGEAVTEE
+42 EAFSDNGEAVTEE
-55 VTGDDFS
+55 VTEDDFS
-62 DGEAVAEQSSAD
+62 DGETAAGQSSAG
-74 ENGVVEDVPAVQ
+74 ENEVVDVPAAQ

-194 YSFTAT
+194 YTFTAT

-216 TATALATQNFTIVL
+216 TATALATQDFTIVL
-230 APEKR
+230 APEKK

-262 WNSLTPGEDGS
+262 WSSLTPADDGS

-293 YTQTFIPSASGD
+293 YTQTILPSASGD
-305 MEVKLSPIVYRN
+305 IEVKLSPIVYRN

-381 EAGDYTFPVTLES
+381 EAGDYTFPVTLQS
-394 NINPADQSAVDAV
+394 NIDPADQAAVDAV

-412 AEFGTLRPVY
+412 AEFGTLRPIY

-558 TVTWESSDPEV
+558 TVTWESSDPDV

-601 TFKANDTLLN
+601 TFRANDILLN

-626 FEVTV
+626 FKVTV

-717 LFAYDKDTTAN
+717 LFTYDKDTTAN

-756 LDTEIAMMDYAKA
+756 LDAEIAMMDYAKA
-769 HYFDGIKGDNADV
+769 HYFDGIKGDNADA

-807 TADDKTGAGI
+807 NADDKTGAGI

-878 HPDNA
+878 HLDNA

-901 TKAESEA
+901 TKAEGEA

-937 KALTE
+937 DALSE
-942 AIAAAQAVS
+942 AIKAAQAVS

-967 LTEAMKDCQ
+967 LAKAMKDCQ

-989 AATEAN
+989 AGTEAN
-995 TSGKTQALTVKATDA
+995 TAGKTQALTVKATDA
-1010 ALYGYTKPESVQ
+1010 ALYGYVKPEKVQ

-1042 FKAAPEDYLVVSE
+1042 FKAAPEDYLVVNES
-1055 QGWINKVFGVT
+1055 GLISKAFGVT
-1066 TASVGFFVNNK
+1066 TANVSFFVNNK
-1077 MPISADT
+1077 MPLGDS
-1084 GYGSTCNEA
+1084 GYGSMCNEA
-1093 VLQSGDILNVV
+1093 VLNSGDVLNVFF
-1104 LYHDTTGWSDK
+1104 YNDTAGYSDE
-1115 YLYFDGIASD
+1115 YLYFDSIACD
-1125 IMAKKDFTL
+1125 IMAKKDFIL
-1134 NVKGFT
+1134 NVKGFK
-1140 AAWGDESVAQKDIT
+1140 AAWGEEASAQKDIT

-1162 KAAATGTTDENGNV
+1162 KTVATGTTDENGNV
-1176 TLNVPAEGTYTA
+1176 TLNAPAEGTYTA
-1188 VITKTPYEYYIPV
+1188 AIVKTPYEYYIPV
-1201 DAQIVAKA
+1201 DAKVVAKA

-1219 VSDATVFAPEK
+1219 VSSATVFAPEK

-1235 DFCGEKTTKDGG
+1235 DFCGEKTTKTVGE
-1247 KKLDPTVKLS
+1247 KLTPTVKLTATKLAL
-1257 KTTVA
+1257 KT
-1262 LTLKQSE
+1262 KQSV
-1269 TVKVSGLAKGDSVK
+1269 TVRATGLAKGDYVK
-1283 GWTSSDKSIA
+1283 SWTSSKKSVA

-1301 TATTKEGKATITVT
+1301 TATSKEGTAVITVT
-1315 LASGKKAQIAV
+1315 LASK
-1326 TVKET
+1326 
-1331 KHVYT
+1331 
-1336 KWTKVSSATVFAPE
+1336 
-1350 KRQSTCNL
+1350 
-1358 CGRKITR
+1358 
-1365 EFGTKL
+1365 
-1371 TPTVKLTK
+1371 
-1379 TTLTLK
+1379 
-1385 TKQSVTVKASGLARG
+1385 
-1400 DSVKKWTSSN
+1400 
-1410 KSIATVD
+1410 
-1417 KNGKITATAKE
+1417 
-1428 GKATITVTLA
+1428 
-1438 SGKTAKVAV
+1438 KTAKVTV
-1447 TVKLIRTTKLTNV
+1447 TVKMIRTTKLTKV
-1460 PKTLSITAGKKYT
+1460 PKTLSLTTGKKYT

-1494 KIATVSSQG
+1494 KIATVSSTG
-1503 AVTAVKAG
+1503 VITAKKVGKV
-1511 SATIT
+1511 TIT

-1521 QKATVKVTVKKAP
+1521 QKATVTLTVKKAP
-1534 ALKSIKNVPG
+1534 ALKAIKNVPTK
-1544 SKTIANGKT
+1544 KTITKGKT

-1574 NKNVATVDSKGKI
+1574 NKSIATVDSKGKI

-1598 VKAGKFTAKCKVTVK
+1598 VKAGNFTAKCKVTVK

>member
-1 MLRKE
+1 MAQESVPRKRKRGKKMLRKE

-34 ELPEEVTA
+34 ELPGELTA
-42 EDFSDAGEAVTEE
+42 EAFSDNGEAVTEE
-55 VTGDDFS
+55 VTEDDFS
-62 DGEAVAEQSSAD
+62 DGETAAGQSSAG
-74 ENGVVEDVPAVQ
+74 ENEVVDVPAAQ

-194 YSFTAT
+194 YTFTAT

-216 TATALATQNFTIVL
+216 TATALATQDFTIVL
-230 APEKR
+230 APEKK

-262 WNSLTPGEDGS
+262 WSSLTPADDGS

-293 YTQTFIPSASGD
+293 YTQTILPSASGD
-305 MEVKLSPIVYRN
+305 IEVKLSPIVYRN

-381 EAGDYTFPVTLES
+381 EAGDYTFPVTLQS
-394 NINPADQSAVDAV
+394 NIDPADQAAVDAV

-558 TVTWESSDPEV
+558 TVTWESSDPDV

-601 TFKANDTLLN
+601 TFKANDILLN

-626 FEVTV
+626 FKVTV

-717 LFAYDKDTTAN
+717 LFTYDKDTTAN

-756 LDTEIAMMDYAKA
+756 LDAEIAMMDYAKA
-769 HYFDGIKGDNADV
+769 HYFDGIKGDNADA

-807 TADDKTGAGI
+807 NADDKTGAGI
-817 ITDDYFDDPWIMEGQ
+817 ITDDYFDNPWIMEGQ

-878 HPDNA
+878 HLDNA

-901 TKAESEA
+901 TKAEGEA

-937 KALTE
+937 DALSE
-942 AIAAAQAVS
+942 AIKAAQAVS

-967 LTEAMKDCQ
+967 LAKAMKDCQ

-989 AATEAN
+989 AGTEAN
-995 TSGKTQALTVKATDA
+995 TAGKTQALTVKATDA
-1010 ALYGYTKPESVQ
+1010 ALYGYVKPEKVQ

-1042 FKAAPEDYLVVSE
+1042 FKAAPEDYLVVNES
-1055 QGWINKVFGVT
+1055 GWISKAFGVT
-1066 TASVGFFVNNK
+1066 TDNVSFFVNNK
-1077 MPISADT
+1077 MPLGDS
-1084 GYGSTCNEA
+1084 GYGSMCNEA
-1093 VLQSGDILNVV
+1093 VLNSGDVLNVFF
-1104 LYHDTTGWSDK
+1104 YNDTAGYSDE
-1115 YLYFDGIASD
+1115 YLYFDSIACD
-1125 IMAKKDFTL
+1125 IMAKKDFIL
-1134 NVKGFT
+1134 NVKGFK
-1140 AAWGDESVAQKDIT
+1140 AAWGEEASAQKDIT

-1162 KAAATGTTDENGNV
+1162 KTVATGTTDENGNV
-1176 TLNVPAEGTYTA
+1176 TLNAPAEGTYTA
-1188 VITKTPYEYYIPV
+1188 AIVKTPYEYYIPV
-1201 DAQIVAKA
+1201 DAKVVAKA

-1219 VSDATVFAPEK
+1219 VSSATVFAPEK

-1235 DFCGEKTTKDGG
+1235 DFCGEKTTKTVGE
-1247 KKLDPTVKLS
+1247 KLTPTVKLTATKLAL
-1257 KTTVA
+1257 KT
-1262 LTLKQSE
+1262 KQSV
-1269 TVKVSGLAKGDSVK
+1269 TVRATGLAKGDYVK
-1283 GWTSSDKSIA
+1283 SWTSSKKSVA

-1301 TATTKEGKATITVT
+1301 TATSKEGT
-1315 LASGKKAQIAV
+1315 AV
-1326 TVKET
+1326 
-1331 KHVYT
+1331 
-1336 KWTKVSSATVFAPE
+1336 
-1350 KRQSTCNL
+1350 
-1358 CGRKITR
+1358 
-1365 EFGTKL
+1365 
-1371 TPTVKLTK
+1371 
-1379 TTLTLK
+1379 
-1385 TKQSVTVKASGLARG
+1385 
-1400 DSVKKWTSSN
+1400 
-1410 KSIATVD
+1410 
-1417 KNGKITATAKE
+1417 
-1428 GKATITVTLA
+1428 ITVTLA
-1438 SGKTAKVAV
+1438 SGKTAKVTV
-1447 TVKLIRTTKLTNV
+1447 TVKMIRTTKLTKV
-1460 PKTLSITAGKKYT
+1460 PKTLSLTTGKKYT

-1494 KIATVSSQG
+1494 KIATVSSTG
-1503 AVTAVKAG
+1503 VITAKKVGKV
-1511 SATIT
+1511 TIT

-1521 QKATVKVTVKKAP
+1521 QKATVTLTVKKAP
-1534 ALKSIKNVPG
+1534 ALKAIKNVPTK
-1544 SKTIANGKT
+1544 KTITKGKT

-1574 NKNVATVDSKGKI
+1574 NKSIATVDSKGKI

>member
-34 ELPEEVTA
+34 ELPGELTA
-42 EDFSDAGEAVTEE
+42 EAFSDNGEAVTEE
-55 VTGDDFS
+55 VTEDDFS
-62 DGEAVAEQSSAD
+62 DGETAAGQSSAG
-74 ENGVVEDVPAVQ
+74 ENEVVDVPAAQ

-194 YSFTAT
+194 YTFTAT

-216 TATALATQNFTIVL
+216 TATALATQDFTIVL
-230 APEKR
+230 APEKK

-262 WNSLTPGEDGS
+262 WSSLTPADDGS

-293 YTQTFIPSASGD
+293 YTQTILPSASGD
-305 MEVKLSPIVYRN
+305 IEVKLSPIVYRN

-381 EAGDYTFPVTLES
+381 EAGDYTFPVTLQS
-394 NINPADQSAVDAV
+394 NIDPADQAAVDAV

-412 AEFGTLRPVY
+412 AEFGILRPIY

-558 TVTWESSDPEV
+558 TVTWESSDPDV

-601 TFKANDTLLN
+601 TFRANDILLN

-626 FEVTV
+626 FKVTV

-717 LFAYDKDTTAN
+717 LFTYDKDTTAN

-756 LDTEIAMMDYAKA
+756 LDAEIAMMDYAKA
-769 HYFDGIKGDNADV
+769 HYFDGIKGDNADA

-807 TADDKTGAGI
+807 NADDKTGAGI

-878 HPDNA
+878 HLDNA

-901 TKAESEA
+901 TKAEGEA

-937 KALTE
+937 DALSE
-942 AIAAAQAVS
+942 AIKAAQAVS

-967 LTEAMKDCQ
+967 LAKAMKDCQ

-989 AATEAN
+989 AGTEAN
-995 TSGKTQALTVKATDA
+995 TAGKTQALTVKATDA
-1010 ALYGYTKPESVQ
+1010 ALYGYVKPEKVQ

-1042 FKAAPEDYLVVSE
+1042 FKAAPEDYLVVNES
-1055 QGWINKVFGVT
+1055 GLISKAFGVT
-1066 TASVGFFVNNK
+1066 TANVSFFVNNK
-1077 MPISADT
+1077 MPLGDS
-1084 GYGSTCNEA
+1084 GYGSMCNEA
-1093 VLQSGDILNVV
+1093 VLNSGDVLNVFF
-1104 LYHDTTGWSDK
+1104 YNDTAGYSDE
-1115 YLYFDGIASD
+1115 YLYFDSIACD
-1125 IMAKKDFTL
+1125 IMAKKDFIL
-1134 NVKGFT
+1134 NVKGFK
-1140 AAWGDESVAQKDIT
+1140 AAWGEEASAQKDIT

-1162 KAAATGTTDENGNV
+1162 KTVATGTTDENGNV
-1176 TLNVPAEGTYTA
+1176 TLNAPAEGTYTA
-1188 VITKTPYEYYIPV
+1188 AIVKTPYEYYIPV
-1201 DAQIVAKA
+1201 DAKVVAKA

-1219 VSDATVFAPEK
+1219 VSSATVFAPEK

-1235 DFCGEKTTKDGG
+1235 DFCGEKTTKTVGE
-1247 KKLDPTVKLS
+1247 KLTPTVKLTATKLAL
-1257 KTTVA
+1257 KT
-1262 LTLKQSE
+1262 KQSV
-1269 TVKVSGLAKGDSVK
+1269 TVRATGLAKGDYVK
-1283 GWTSSDKSIA
+1283 SWTSSKKSVA

-1301 TATTKEGKATITVT
+1301 TATSKEGTAVITVT
-1315 LASGKKAQIAV
+1315 LASK
-1326 TVKET
+1326 
-1331 KHVYT
+1331 
-1336 KWTKVSSATVFAPE
+1336 
-1350 KRQSTCNL
+1350 
-1358 CGRKITR
+1358 
-1365 EFGTKL
+1365 
-1371 TPTVKLTK
+1371 
-1379 TTLTLK
+1379 
-1385 TKQSVTVKASGLARG
+1385 
-1400 DSVKKWTSSN
+1400 
-1410 KSIATVD
+1410 
-1417 KNGKITATAKE
+1417 
-1428 GKATITVTLA
+1428 
-1438 SGKTAKVAV
+1438 KTAKVTV
-1447 TVKLIRTTKLTNV
+1447 TVKMIRTTKLTKV
-1460 PKTLSITAGKKYT
+1460 PKTLSLTTGKKYT

-1494 KIATVSSQG
+1494 KIATVSSTG
-1503 AVTAVKAG
+1503 VITAKKVGKV
-1511 SATIT
+1511 TIT

-1521 QKATVKVTVKKAP
+1521 QKATVTLTVKKAP
-1534 ALKSIKNVPG
+1534 ALKAIKNVPTK
-1544 SKTIANGKT
+1544 KTITKGKT

-1566 AKITYTTS
+1566 AKITYTSS
-1574 NKNVATVDSKGKI
+1574 NKSVATVDSKGKI

>member
-34 ELPEEVTA
+34 ELPGELTA
-42 EDFSDAGEAVTEE
+42 EAFSDNGEAVTEE
-55 VTGDDFS
+55 VTEDDFS
-62 DGEAVAEQSSAD
+62 DGETAAGQSSAG
-74 ENGVVEDVPAVQ
+74 ENEVVDVPAAQ

-194 YSFTAT
+194 YTFTAT

-216 TATALATQNFTIVL
+216 TATALATQDFTIVL
-230 APEKR
+230 APEKK

-262 WNSLTPGEDGS
+262 WSSLTPADDGS

-293 YTQTFIPSASGD
+293 YTQTILPSASGD
-305 MEVKLSPIVYRN
+305 IEVKLSPIVYRN

-381 EAGDYTFPVTLES
+381 EAGDYTFPVTLQS
-394 NINPADQSAVDAV
+394 NIDPADQAAVDAV

-558 TVTWESSDPEV
+558 TVTWESSDPDV

-601 TFKANDTLLN
+601 TFKANDILLN

-626 FEVTV
+626 FKVTV

-687 GEYVFNNKEIT
+687 GDYVFNNKEIT

-717 LFAYDKDTTAN
+717 LFTYDKDTTAN

-756 LDTEIAMMDYAKA
+756 LDAEIAMMDYAKA
-769 HYFDGIKGDNADV
+769 HYFDGIKGDNADA

-807 TADDKTGAGI
+807 NADDKTGAGI
-817 ITDDYFDDPWIMEGQ
+817 ITDDYFDNPWIMEGQ

-878 HPDNA
+878 HLDNA

-901 TKAESEA
+901 TKAEGEA

-937 KALTE
+937 DALSE
-942 AIAAAQAVS
+942 AIKAAQAVS

-967 LTEAMKDCQ
+967 LAKAMKDCQ

-989 AATEAN
+989 AGTEAN
-995 TSGKTQALTVKATDA
+995 TAGKTQALTVKATDA
-1010 ALYGYTKPESVQ
+1010 ALYGYVKPEKVQ

-1042 FKAAPEDYLVVSE
+1042 FKAAPEDYLVVNES
-1055 QGWINKVFGVT
+1055 GWISKAFGVT
-1066 TASVGFFVNNK
+1066 TANVSFFVNNK
-1077 MPISADT
+1077 MPLGDS
-1084 GYGSTCNEA
+1084 GYGSMCNEA
-1093 VLQSGDILNVV
+1093 VLNSGDVLNVFF
-1104 LYHDTTGWSDK
+1104 YNDTAGYSDE
-1115 YLYFDGIASD
+1115 YLYFDSIACD
-1125 IMAKKDFTL
+1125 IMAKKDFIL
-1134 NVKGFT
+1134 NVKGFK
-1140 AAWGDESVAQKDIT
+1140 AAWGEEASAQKDIT

-1162 KAAATGTTDENGNV
+1162 KTVATGTTDENGNV
-1176 TLNVPAEGTYTA
+1176 TLNAPAEGTYTA
-1188 VITKTPYEYYIPV
+1188 AIVKTPYEYYIPV
-1201 DAQIVAKA
+1201 DAKVVAKA

-1219 VSDATVFAPEK
+1219 VSSATVFAPEK

-1235 DFCGEKTTKDGG
+1235 DFCGEKTTKTVGE
-1247 KKLDPTVKLS
+1247 KLTPTVKLTATKLAL
-1257 KTTVA
+1257 KT
-1262 LTLKQSE
+1262 KQSV
-1269 TVKVSGLAKGDSVK
+1269 TVRATGLAKGDYVK
-1283 GWTSSDKSIA
+1283 SWTSSKKSVA

-1301 TATTKEGKATITVT
+1301 TATSKEGTAVITVT
-1315 LASGKKAQIAV
+1315 LAS
-1326 TVKET
+1326 
-1331 KHVYT
+1331 
-1336 KWTKVSSATVFAPE
+1336 
-1350 KRQSTCNL
+1350 R
-1358 CGRKITR
+1358 
-1365 EFGTKL
+1365 
-1371 TPTVKLTK
+1371 
-1379 TTLTLK
+1379 
-1385 TKQSVTVKASGLARG
+1385 
-1400 DSVKKWTSSN
+1400 
-1410 KSIATVD
+1410 
-1417 KNGKITATAKE
+1417 
-1428 GKATITVTLA
+1428 
-1438 SGKTAKVAV
+1438 KTAKVTV
-1447 TVKLIRTTKLTNV
+1447 TVKMIRTTKLTKV
-1460 PKTLSITAGKKYT
+1460 PKTLSLTTGKKYT

-1494 KIATVSSQG
+1494 KIATVSSTG
-1503 AVTAVKAG
+1503 VITAKKVGKV
-1511 SATIT
+1511 TIT

-1521 QKATVKVTVKKAP
+1521 QKATVTLTVKKAP
-1534 ALKSIKNVPG
+1534 ALKAIKNVPPK
-1544 SKTIANGKT
+1544 KTITKGKT

-1574 NKNVATVDSKGKI
+1574 NKSIATVDSKGKI